1 LIRKKNSQ
9 SFVEKIK
16 IFVGNYYKQISILIS
31 LTIILSLFFQRGRS
45 LQYSYNIDDIA
56 REPIIAPY
64 NFPILKTKEKL
75 EEDLNNALKAEPF
88 IFNRKQEIVDK
99 QSSNLSSFF
108 LLANDIRLANKDL
121 LNSRNLVYDYR
132 YTDKFQEAKSIASS
146 DSASLSQK
154 VIEFYKLYSFA
165 KDKEDWNKFLMPISQ
180 GGPQYPLKEFQKDIL
195 QICRNRWAIGILD
208 INESIIVSNQLAV
221 DNGDIPTLYSLNE
234 LDDLNEAWTEARK
247 EITSIYNDENDIRR
261 ELGYDLIIEF
271 MIPNLIYDKETTE
284 RRQNASLDR
293 VPRSKG
299 IVLKDEMIVN
309 ANQRINEE
317 DFQKLESLSV
327 EISKENRTL
336 GLKNTFITYMGR
348 LFIIGILISYF
359 FTFLSIFRPHIFKK
373 WQMILVIA
381 LIYVFIIIIAN
392 LFVYQ
397 LDFSEFLIPVTV
409 AAMLLTIL
417 FDARIGFMGT
427 TSIVL
432 LVGIM
437 IGNDLEFIVT
447 GLFMSSIAIYTVRRI
462 RTRSKFITAIFSL
475 IGASIIVVL
484 SHGLFIGHNFSTM
497 GVDLAYLIVNSIFC
511 PIITYGLII
520 ILEVSFGITTDL
532 SLIELLDFNHPLL
545 KRLQQEANGTFNH
558 SVVVGNL
565 AEACADAI
573 NARSLLCRVG
583 AYYHDLGKMER
594 PEYYIENQFMG
605 ENKHDTLTPAMSAK
619 IIRKHVN
626 DGLNL
631 ANDYGL
637 PKIVSDFIPMH
648 HGTSRVEYFYR
659 MALEAVKDTD
669 EKVDDS
675 AFRYPG
681 PKPNTKETGILM
693 ICEAVE
699 AAVRSIKNP
708 DILKIDTM
716 VDTVIKGR
724 LADGQLDE
732 CPLTL
737 DDLRKIKG
745 TVDGNTGM
753 IPVLR
758 GIYHIRIEYPED
770 NTSPNNT

>member
-1 LIRKKNSQ
+1 MRKNRK
-9 SFVEKIK
+9 SFLSKIK
-16 IFVGNYYKQISILIS
+16 IFINKYFKQLSILIS
-31 LTIILSLFFQRGRS
+31 LTIILSLFFQRGRA

-64 NFPILKTKEKL
+64 NFPILKSKSTL

-88 IFNRKQEIVDK
+88 IFSRKQEIVDN
-99 QSSNLSSFF
+99 QTSNLSSFF
-108 LLANDIRLANKDL
+108 QLTNEIRLANKDL
-121 LNSRNLVYDYR
+121 FNSRNLVYDYR

-165 KDKEDWNKFLMPISQ
+165 QDKEDWNIFLMPIPQ
-180 GGPQYPLKEFQKDIL
+180 GGPQFSLKEFQEDIL

-208 INESIIVSNQLAV
+208 IKESIIISDQLAI
-221 DNGDIPTLYSLNE
+221 DNGDIPTLYNLSELN
-234 LDDLNEAWTEARK
+234 DLNEAWTEAKK
-247 EITSIYNDENDIRR
+247 EITSIYGDENDIRR

-271 MIPNLIYDKETTE
+271 MIPNLVYDKETTE

-309 ANQRINEE
+309 ANQRITEE
-317 DFQKLESLSV
+317 DLQKLQSLAV

-336 GLKNTFITYMGR
+336 GIKDSIITYIGR
-348 LFIIGILISYF
+348 LLIIGILISYF
-359 FTFLSIFRPHIFKK
+359 FTFLLIYRSHIFEK
-373 WQMILVIA
+373 WQLLLVIA
-381 LIYVFIIIIAN
+381 FIYVFIIVIAN
-392 LFVYQ
+392 IFVYQ

-447 GLFMSSIAIYTVRRI
+447 GLFMSSIAMYTVRRI

-475 IGASIIVVL
+475 MGASIIAVL
-484 SHGLFIGHNFSTM
+484 SHGLFMGHSVSTM
-497 GVDLAYLIVNSIFC
+497 GVDLTYLLVNSIFA

-605 ENKHDTLTPAMSAK
+605 DNKHDSLTPAMSAK
-619 IIRKHVN
+619 IIRKHVI
-626 DGLNL
+626 DGLKL
-631 ANDYGL
+631 AKDYGL
-637 PKIVSDFIPMH
+637 PKLVSDFIPMH

-659 MALEAVKDTD
+659 MALEAAKDTN

-675 AFRYPG
+675 AYRYPG

-699 AAVRSIKNP
+699 AAVRSIKEP

-716 VDTVIKGR
+716 VDKVIKGR
-724 LADGQLDE
+724 LNDGQLDE

-745 TVDGNTGM
+745 TVDGNSGM
-753 IPVLR
+753 LPVLR

-770 NTSPNNT
+770 DNPSDSR

>member
-1 LIRKKNSQ
+1 MRKNKK
-9 SFVEKIK
+9 SFLSKIK
-16 IFVGNYYKQISILIS
+16 IFINKYFKQLSILIS

-64 NFPILKTKEKL
+64 NFPILKSKSTL

-88 IFNRKQEIVDK
+88 IFSRKQEIVDN
-99 QSSNLSSFF
+99 QTSNLSSFF
-108 LLANDIRLANKDL
+108 QLTNEIRLANKDL
-121 LNSRNLVYDYR
+121 FNSRNLVYDYR

-146 DSASLSQK
+146 DSAALSQK

-165 KDKEDWNKFLMPISQ
+165 QDKEDWNIFLMPIPQ
-180 GGPQYPLKEFQKDIL
+180 GGPQFSLKEFQEDIL

-208 INESIIVSNQLAV
+208 IKESIIISDQLAI
-221 DNGDIPTLYSLNE
+221 DNGDIPTLYNLSELN
-234 LDDLNEAWTEARK
+234 DLNEAWTEAKK
-247 EITSIYNDENDIRR
+247 EITSIYGDENDIRR

-271 MIPNLIYDKETTE
+271 MIPNLVYDKETTE

-309 ANQRINEE
+309 ANQRITEE
-317 DFQKLESLSV
+317 DLQKLQSLAV

-336 GLKNTFITYMGR
+336 GIKDSIITYIGR
-348 LFIIGILISYF
+348 LLIIGILISYF
-359 FTFLSIFRPHIFKK
+359 FTFLLIYRSHIFEK
-373 WQMILVIA
+373 WQLLLVIA
-381 LIYVFIIIIAN
+381 FIYVFIIIIAN
-392 LFVYQ
+392 IFVYQ

-447 GLFMSSIAIYTVRRI
+447 GLFMSSIAMYTVRRI

-475 IGASIIVVL
+475 MGASIIAVL
-484 SHGLFIGHNFSTM
+484 SHGLFMGHSVSTM
-497 GVDLAYLIVNSIFC
+497 GVDLTYLLVSSIFA

-605 ENKHDTLTPAMSAK
+605 DNKHDSLTPAMSAK
-619 IIRKHVN
+619 IIRKHVI
-626 DGLNL
+626 DGLKL
-631 ANDYGL
+631 AKDYGL
-637 PKIVSDFIPMH
+637 PKLVSDFIPMH

-659 MALEAVKDTD
+659 MALEAAKDTN

-675 AFRYPG
+675 AYRYPG

-699 AAVRSIKNP
+699 AAVRSIKEP

-716 VDTVIKGR
+716 VDKVIKGR
-724 LADGQLDE
+724 LNDGQLDE

-745 TVDGNTGM
+745 TVDGNSGM
-753 IPVLR
+753 LPVLR

-770 NTSPNNT
+770 DNPSDSR

>member
-1 LIRKKNSQ
+1 MNNKKNRK
-9 SFVEKIK
+9 SFIDKTR
-16 IFVGNYYKQISILIS
+16 IFIDKYFKQITILIS

-64 NFPILKTKEKL
+64 NFPILKSKKTL

-88 IFNRKQEIVDK
+88 IFNRKQEVVEN
-99 QSSNLSSFF
+99 QSSNISSFF
-108 LLANDIRLANKDL
+108 VLANDIRLANKDL
-121 LNSRNLVYDYR
+121 FNSKNLVYDYR

-146 DSASLSQK
+146 DSAALSQK

-165 KDKEDWNKFLMPISQ
+165 KDKDDWNKFLMPVSQ
-180 GGPQYPLKEFQKDIL
+180 GGPQYSLKQFKEDIL

-221 DNGDIPTLYSLNE
+221 DNGEIPTLYNLSELN
-234 LDDLNEAWTEARK
+234 DLNEAWTEARK
-247 EITSIYNDENDIRR
+247 EITSIYSDESDVRR
-261 ELGYDLIIEF
+261 ELGYDLIVEF
-271 MIPNLIYDKETTE
+271 MIPNLIYDRVTTE

-309 ANQRINEE
+309 ANQRITEE
-317 DFQKLESLSV
+317 DLQKLQSLAV

-336 GLKNTFITYMGR
+336 GLKDSIITYLGR
-348 LFIIGILISYF
+348 LLIIGILISYF
-359 FTFLSIFRPHIFKK
+359 FTFLLIYRSHIFDK
-373 WQMILVIA
+373 WQLLLVIA
-381 LIYVFIIIIAN
+381 LIYVFIIVIAN

-417 FDARIGFMGT
+417 FDARIGFMGV
-427 TSIVL
+427 TSIIL
-432 LVGIM
+432 L
-437 IGNDLEFIVT
+437 
-447 GLFMSSIAIYTVRRI
+447 A
-462 RTRSKFITAIFSL
+462 ASL
-475 IGASIIVVL
+475 IAVL
-484 SHGLFIGHNFSTM
+484 SHGLFIGQSFSTM
-497 GVDLAYLIVNSIFC
+497 GVDLMYLIVNSVFA
-511 PIITYGLII
+511 PIITYGFII
-520 ILEVSFGITTDL
+520 ILEVSFGITTNL

-605 ENKHDTLTPAMSAK
+605 DNKHDSLTPAMSAK
-619 IIRKHVN
+619 IIRKHVD
-626 DGLNL
+626 DGLKL
-631 ANDYGL
+631 AKDYGL

-659 MALEAVKDTD
+659 MALEAAKDSD

-675 AFRYPG
+675 AYRYPG

-708 DILKIDTM
+708 DILKIDSM
-716 VDTVIKGR
+716 VDKVIKGR
-724 LADGQLDE
+724 VGDGQLDE

-745 TVDGNTGM
+745 TVDGNSGM
-753 IPVLR
+753 LPVLR

-770 NTSPNNT
+770 ETTSDNT

>member
-1 LIRKKNSQ
+1 MRKNRK
-9 SFVEKIK
+9 SFLSKIK
-16 IFVGNYYKQISILIS
+16 IFINKYFKQLSILIS

-64 NFPILKTKEKL
+64 NFPILKSKSTL

-88 IFNRKQEIVDK
+88 IFSRKQEIVDN
-99 QSSNLSSFF
+99 QTSNLSSFF
-108 LLANDIRLANKDL
+108 QLTNEIRLANKDL
-121 LNSRNLVYDYR
+121 FNSRNLVYDYR

-165 KDKEDWNKFLMPISQ
+165 QDKEDWNIFLMPILQ
-180 GGPQYPLKEFQKDIL
+180 GGPQFSLKEFQEDIL

-208 INESIIVSNQLAV
+208 IKESIIISDQLAI
-221 DNGDIPTLYSLNE
+221 DNGDIPTLYNLSELN
-234 LDDLNEAWTEARK
+234 DLNEAWTEAKK
-247 EITSIYNDENDIRR
+247 EITSVYGAENDIRR

-271 MIPNLIYDKETTE
+271 MIPNLVYDKETTE

-309 ANQRINEE
+309 ANQRITEE
-317 DFQKLESLSV
+317 DLQKLQSLAV

-336 GLKNTFITYMGR
+336 GIKDSIITYIGR
-348 LFIIGILISYF
+348 LLIIGILISYF
-359 FTFLSIFRPHIFKK
+359 FTFLLIYRSHIFEK
-373 WQMILVIA
+373 WQLLLVIA
-381 LIYVFIIIIAN
+381 FIYVFIIVIAN
-392 LFVYQ
+392 IFVYQ

-447 GLFMSSIAIYTVRRI
+447 GLFMSSIAMYTVRRI

-475 IGASIIVVL
+475 MGASIIAVL
-484 SHGLFIGHNFSTM
+484 SHGLFMGHNVSTM
-497 GVDLAYLIVNSIFC
+497 GVDLSYLLVSSIFA

-605 ENKHDTLTPAMSAK
+605 DNKHDSLTPAMSAK
-619 IIRKHVN
+619 IIRKHVI
-626 DGLNL
+626 DGLKL
-631 ANDYGL
+631 AKDYGL
-637 PKIVSDFIPMH
+637 PRLVSDFIPMH

-659 MALEAVKDTD
+659 MALEAAKDTN

-675 AFRYPG
+675 AYRYPG

-699 AAVRSIKNP
+699 AAVRSIKEP

-716 VDTVIKGR
+716 VDKVIKGR
-724 LADGQLDE
+724 LNDGQLDE

-745 TVDGNTGM
+745 TVDGNSGM
-753 IPVLR
+753 LPVLR

-770 NTSPNNT
+770 DNPSDSR

>member
-1 LIRKKNSQ
+1 MRKNKKPFLS
-9 SFVEKIK
+9 KIK
-16 IFVGNYYKQISILIS
+16 IFINKYFKQLSILIS

-64 NFPILKTKEKL
+64 NFPILKSKSTL

-88 IFNRKQEIVDK
+88 IFSRKQEIVDN
-99 QSSNLSSFF
+99 QTSNLSSFF
-108 LLANDIRLANKDL
+108 QLTNEIRLANKDL
-121 LNSRNLVYDYR
+121 FNSRNLVYDYR

-146 DSASLSQK
+146 DSAALSQK

-165 KDKEDWNKFLMPISQ
+165 QDKEDWNIFLMPIPQ
-180 GGPQYPLKEFQKDIL
+180 GGPQFSLKEFQEDIL

-208 INESIIVSNQLAV
+208 IKESIIISDQLAI
-221 DNGDIPTLYSLNE
+221 DNGDIPTLYNLSELN
-234 LDDLNEAWTEARK
+234 DLNEAWTEAKK
-247 EITSIYNDENDIRR
+247 EITSIYGAENDIRR

-271 MIPNLIYDKETTE
+271 MIPNLVYDKETTE

-309 ANQRINEE
+309 ANQRITEE
-317 DFQKLESLSV
+317 DLQKLQSLAV

-336 GLKNTFITYMGR
+336 GIKDSIITYIGR
-348 LFIIGILISYF
+348 LLIIGILISYF
-359 FTFLSIFRPHIFKK
+359 FTFLLIYRSHIFEK
-373 WQMILVIA
+373 WQLLLVIA
-381 LIYVFIIIIAN
+381 FIYVFIIVIAN
-392 LFVYQ
+392 IFVYQ

-447 GLFMSSIAIYTVRRI
+447 GLFMSSIAMYTVRRI

-475 IGASIIVVL
+475 MGASIIAVL
-484 SHGLFIGHNFSTM
+484 SHGLFMGHSVSTM
-497 GVDLAYLIVNSIFC
+497 GVDLTYLLVNSIFA

-605 ENKHDTLTPAMSAK
+605 DNKHDSLTPAMSAK
-619 IIRKHVN
+619 IIRKHVI
-626 DGLNL
+626 DGLKL
-631 ANDYGL
+631 AKDYGL
-637 PKIVSDFIPMH
+637 PKLVSDFIPMH

-659 MALEAVKDTD
+659 MALEAAKDTN

-675 AFRYPG
+675 AYRYPG

-699 AAVRSIKNP
+699 AAVRSIKEP

-716 VDTVIKGR
+716 VDKVIKGR
-724 LADGQLDE
+724 LNDGQLDE

-745 TVDGNTGM
+745 TVDGNSGM
-753 IPVLR
+753 LPVLR

-770 NTSPNNT
+770 DNPSDSR

>member
-1 LIRKKNSQ
+1 MRKNRK
-9 SFVEKIK
+9 SFLSKIK
-16 IFVGNYYKQISILIS
+16 IFINKYFKQLSILIS

-64 NFPILKTKEKL
+64 NFPILKSKSTL

-88 IFNRKQEIVDK
+88 IFSRKQEIVDN
-99 QSSNLSSFF
+99 QTSNLSSFF
-108 LLANDIRLANKDL
+108 QLTNEIRLANKDL
-121 LNSRNLVYDYR
+121 FNSRNLVYDYR

-146 DSASLSQK
+146 DSAALSQK

-165 KDKEDWNKFLMPISQ
+165 QDKEDWNIFLMPIPQ
-180 GGPQYPLKEFQKDIL
+180 GGPQFSLKEFQEDIL

-208 INESIIVSNQLAV
+208 IKESIIISDQLAI
-221 DNGDIPTLYSLNE
+221 DNGDIPTLYNLSELN
-234 LDDLNEAWTEARK
+234 DLNEAWTEAKK
-247 EITSIYNDENDIRR
+247 EITSIYGAENDIRR

-271 MIPNLIYDKETTE
+271 MIPNLVYDKETTE

-309 ANQRINEE
+309 ANQRITEE
-317 DFQKLESLSV
+317 DLQKLQSLAV

-336 GLKNTFITYMGR
+336 GIKDSIITYIGR
-348 LFIIGILISYF
+348 LLIIGILISYF
-359 FTFLSIFRPHIFKK
+359 FTFLLIYRSHIFEK
-373 WQMILVIA
+373 WQLLLVIA
-381 LIYVFIIIIAN
+381 FIYVFIIVIAN
-392 LFVYQ
+392 IFVYQ

-447 GLFMSSIAIYTVRRI
+447 GLFMSSIAMYTVRRI

-475 IGASIIVVL
+475 MGASIIAVL
-484 SHGLFIGHNFSTM
+484 SHGLFMGHSVSTM
-497 GVDLAYLIVNSIFC
+497 GVDLTYLLVNSIFA

-605 ENKHDTLTPAMSAK
+605 DNKHDSLTPAMSAK
-619 IIRKHVN
+619 IIRKHVI
-626 DGLNL
+626 DGLKL
-631 ANDYGL
+631 AKDYGL
-637 PKIVSDFIPMH
+637 PRLVSDFIPMH

-659 MALEAVKDTD
+659 MALEAAKDTN

-675 AFRYPG
+675 AYRYPG

-699 AAVRSIKNP
+699 AAVRSIKEP

-716 VDTVIKGR
+716 VDKVIKGR
-724 LADGQLDE
+724 LNDGQLDE

-745 TVDGNTGM
+745 TVDGNSGM
-753 IPVLR
+753 LPVLR

-770 NTSPNNT
+770 DNPSDSR

>member
-1 LIRKKNSQ
+1 MRKNRK
-9 SFVEKIK
+9 SFLSKIK
-16 IFVGNYYKQISILIS
+16 IFINKYFKQLSILIS

-64 NFPILKTKEKL
+64 NFPILKSKSTL

-88 IFNRKQEIVDK
+88 IFSRKQEIVDN
-99 QSSNLSSFF
+99 QTSNLSSFF
-108 LLANDIRLANKDL
+108 QLTNEIRLANKDL
-121 LNSRNLVYDYR
+121 FNSRNLVYDYR

-146 DSASLSQK
+146 DSAALSQK

-165 KDKEDWNKFLMPISQ
+165 QDKEDWNIFLMPIPQ
-180 GGPQYPLKEFQKDIL
+180 GGPQFSLKEFQEDIL

-208 INESIIVSNQLAV
+208 IKESIIISDQLAI
-221 DNGDIPTLYSLNE
+221 DNGDIPTLYNLSELN
-234 LDDLNEAWTEARK
+234 DLNEAWTEAKK
-247 EITSIYNDENDIRR
+247 EITSIYGDENDIRR

-271 MIPNLIYDKETTE
+271 MIPNLVYDKETTE

-309 ANQRINEE
+309 ANQRITEE
-317 DFQKLESLSV
+317 DLQKLQSLAV

-336 GLKNTFITYMGR
+336 GIKDSIITYIGR
-348 LFIIGILISYF
+348 LLIIGILISYF
-359 FTFLSIFRPHIFKK
+359 FTFLLIYRSHIFEK
-373 WQMILVIA
+373 WQLLLVIA
-381 LIYVFIIIIAN
+381 FIYVFIIVIAN
-392 LFVYQ
+392 IFVYQ

-447 GLFMSSIAIYTVRRI
+447 GLFMSSIAMYTVRRI

-475 IGASIIVVL
+475 MGASIIAVL
-484 SHGLFIGHNFSTM
+484 SHGLFMGHSVSTM
-497 GVDLAYLIVNSIFC
+497 GVDLTYLLVNSIFA

-605 ENKHDTLTPAMSAK
+605 DNKHDSLTPAMSAK
-619 IIRKHVN
+619 IIRKHVI
-626 DGLNL
+626 DGLKL
-631 ANDYGL
+631 AKDYGL
-637 PKIVSDFIPMH
+637 PRLVSDFIPMH

-659 MALEAVKDTD
+659 MALEAAKDTN

-675 AFRYPG
+675 AYRYPG

-699 AAVRSIKNP
+699 AAVRSIKEP

-716 VDTVIKGR
+716 VDKVIKGR
-724 LADGQLDE
+724 LNDGQLDE

-745 TVDGNTGM
+745 TVDGNSGM
-753 IPVLR
+753 LTVLR
-758 GIYHIRIEYPED
+758 GI
-770 NTSPNNT
+770 

>member
-1 LIRKKNSQ
+1 MRKNRK
-9 SFVEKIK
+9 SFLSKIK
-16 IFVGNYYKQISILIS
+16 IFINKYFKQLSILIS

-64 NFPILKTKEKL
+64 NFPILKSKSTL

-88 IFNRKQEIVDK
+88 IFSRKQEIVDN
-99 QSSNLSSFF
+99 QTSNLSSFF
-108 LLANDIRLANKDL
+108 QLTNEIRLANKDL
-121 LNSRNLVYDYR
+121 FNSRNLVYDYR

-146 DSASLSQK
+146 DSAALSQK

-165 KDKEDWNKFLMPISQ
+165 QDKEDWNIFLMPIPQ
-180 GGPQYPLKEFQKDIL
+180 GGPQFSLKEFQEDIL

-208 INESIIVSNQLAV
+208 IKESIIISDQLAI
-221 DNGDIPTLYSLNE
+221 DNGDIPTLYNLSELN
-234 LDDLNEAWTEARK
+234 DLNEAWTEAKK
-247 EITSIYNDENDIRR
+247 EITSIYGDENDIRR

-271 MIPNLIYDKETTE
+271 MIPNLVYDKETTE

-309 ANQRINEE
+309 ANQRITEE
-317 DFQKLESLSV
+317 DLQKLQSLAV

-336 GLKNTFITYMGR
+336 GIKDSIITYIGR
-348 LFIIGILISYF
+348 LLIIGILISYF
-359 FTFLSIFRPHIFKK
+359 FTFLLIYRSHIFEK
-373 WQMILVIA
+373 WQLLLVIA
-381 LIYVFIIIIAN
+381 FIYVFIIVIAN
-392 LFVYQ
+392 IFVYQ

-447 GLFMSSIAIYTVRRI
+447 GLFMSSIAMYTVRRI

-475 IGASIIVVL
+475 MGASIIAVL
-484 SHGLFIGHNFSTM
+484 SHGLFMGHSVSTM
-497 GVDLAYLIVNSIFC
+497 GVDLTYLLVSSIFA

-605 ENKHDTLTPAMSAK
+605 DNKHDSLTPAMSAK
-619 IIRKHVN
+619 IIRKHVI
-626 DGLNL
+626 DGLKL
-631 ANDYGL
+631 AKDYGL
-637 PKIVSDFIPMH
+637 PKLVSDFIPMH

-659 MALEAVKDTD
+659 MALEAAKDTN

-675 AFRYPG
+675 AYRYPG

-699 AAVRSIKNP
+699 AAVRSIKEP

-716 VDTVIKGR
+716 VDKVIKGR
-724 LADGQLDE
+724 LNDGQLDE

-745 TVDGNTGM
+745 TVDGNSGM
-753 IPVLR
+753 LPVLR

-770 NTSPNNT
+770 DNPSDSR

>member
-1 LIRKKNSQ
+1 MRKNRK
-9 SFVEKIK
+9 SFLSKIK
-16 IFVGNYYKQISILIS
+16 IFINKYFKQLSILIS

-64 NFPILKTKEKL
+64 NFPILKSKSTL

-88 IFNRKQEIVDK
+88 IFSRKQEIVDN
-99 QSSNLSSFF
+99 QTSNLSSFF
-108 LLANDIRLANKDL
+108 QLTNEIRLANKDL
-121 LNSRNLVYDYR
+121 FNSRNLVYDYR

-146 DSASLSQK
+146 DSAALSQK

-165 KDKEDWNKFLMPISQ
+165 QDKEDWNIFLMPIPQ
-180 GGPQYPLKEFQKDIL
+180 GGPQFSLKEFQEDIL

-208 INESIIVSNQLAV
+208 IKESIIISDQLAI
-221 DNGDIPTLYSLNE
+221 DNGDIPTLYNLSELN
-234 LDDLNEAWTEARK
+234 DLNEAWTEAKK
-247 EITSIYNDENDIRR
+247 EITSIYGAENDIRR

-271 MIPNLIYDKETTE
+271 MIPNLVYDKETTE

-309 ANQRINEE
+309 ANQRITEE
-317 DFQKLESLSV
+317 DLQKLQSLAV

-336 GLKNTFITYMGR
+336 GIKDSIITYIGR
-348 LFIIGILISYF
+348 LLIIGILISYF
-359 FTFLSIFRPHIFKK
+359 FTFLLIYRSHIFEK
-373 WQMILVIA
+373 WQLLLVIA
-381 LIYVFIIIIAN
+381 FIYVFIIIIAN
-392 LFVYQ
+392 IFVYQ

-447 GLFMSSIAIYTVRRI
+447 GLFMSSIAMYTVRRI

-475 IGASIIVVL
+475 MGASIIAVL
-484 SHGLFIGHNFSTM
+484 SHGLFMGHNVSTM
-497 GVDLAYLIVNSIFC
+497 GVDLTYLLVNSIFA

-605 ENKHDTLTPAMSAK
+605 DNKHDSLTPAMSAK
-619 IIRKHVN
+619 IISKHV
-626 DGLNL
+626 
-631 ANDYGL
+631 
-637 PKIVSDFIPMH
+637 
-648 HGTSRVEYFYR
+648 
-659 MALEAVKDTD
+659 
-669 EKVDDS
+669 
-675 AFRYPG
+675 
-681 PKPNTKETGILM
+681 
-693 ICEAVE
+693 
-699 AAVRSIKNP
+699 
-708 DILKIDTM
+708 ID
-716 VDTVIKGR
+716 
-724 LADGQLDE
+724 
-732 CPLTL
+732 
-737 DDLRKIKG
+737 
-745 TVDGNTGM
+745 
-753 IPVLR
+753 
-758 GIYHIRIEYPED
+758 
-770 NTSPNNT
+770 

>member
-1 LIRKKNSQ
+1 MRKNRK
-9 SFVEKIK
+9 SFLSKIK
-16 IFVGNYYKQISILIS
+16 IFINKYFKQLSILIS

-64 NFPILKTKEKL
+64 NFPILKSKSTL

-88 IFNRKQEIVDK
+88 IFSRKQEIVDN
-99 QSSNLSSFF
+99 QTSNLSSFF
-108 LLANDIRLANKDL
+108 QLTNEIRLANKDL
-121 LNSRNLVYDYR
+121 FNSRNLVYDYR

-146 DSASLSQK
+146 DSAALSQK

-165 KDKEDWNKFLMPISQ
+165 QDKEDWNIFLMPIPQ
-180 GGPQYPLKEFQKDIL
+180 GGPQFSLKEFQEDIL

-208 INESIIVSNQLAV
+208 IKESIIISDQLAI
-221 DNGDIPTLYSLNE
+221 DNGDIPTLYNLSELN
-234 LDDLNEAWTEARK
+234 DLNEAWTEAKK
-247 EITSIYNDENDIRR
+247 EITSIYGDENDIRR

-271 MIPNLIYDKETTE
+271 MIPNLVYDKETTE

-309 ANQRINEE
+309 ANQRITEE
-317 DFQKLESLSV
+317 DLQKLQSLAV

-336 GLKNTFITYMGR
+336 GIKDSIITYIGR
-348 LFIIGILISYF
+348 LLIIGILISYF
-359 FTFLSIFRPHIFKK
+359 FTFLLIYRSHIFEK
-373 WQMILVIA
+373 WQLLLVIA
-381 LIYVFIIIIAN
+381 FIYVFIIVIAN
-392 LFVYQ
+392 IFVYQ

-447 GLFMSSIAIYTVRRI
+447 GLFMSSIAMYTVRRI

-475 IGASIIVVL
+475 MGASIIAVL
-484 SHGLFIGHNFSTM
+484 SHGLFMGHSVSTM
-497 GVDLAYLIVNSIFC
+497 GVDLTYLLVNSIFA

-605 ENKHDTLTPAMSAK
+605 DNKHDSLTPAMSAK
-619 IIRKHVN
+619 IIRKHVI
-626 DGLNL
+626 DGLKL
-631 ANDYGL
+631 AKDYGL
-637 PKIVSDFIPMH
+637 PRLVSDFIPMH

-659 MALEAVKDTD
+659 MALEAAKDTN

-675 AFRYPG
+675 AYRYPG

-699 AAVRSIKNP
+699 AAVRSIKEP

-716 VDTVIKGR
+716 VDKVIKGR
-724 LADGQLDE
+724 LNDGQLDE

-745 TVDGNTGM
+745 TVDGNSGM
-753 IPVLR
+753 LPVLR

-770 NTSPNNT
+770 DNPSDST

>member
-1 LIRKKNSQ
+1 MRKNRK
-9 SFVEKIK
+9 SFLSKIK
-16 IFVGNYYKQISILIS
+16 IFINKYFKQLSILIS

-45 LQYSYNIDDIA
+45 LQYSYNLDDIA

-64 NFPILKTKEKL
+64 NFPILKSKSTL

-88 IFNRKQEIVDK
+88 IFSRKQEIVDN
-99 QSSNLSSFF
+99 QTSNLSSFF
-108 LLANDIRLANKDL
+108 QLTNEIRLANKDL
-121 LNSRNLVYDYR
+121 FNSRNLVYDYR

-146 DSASLSQK
+146 DSAALSQK

-165 KDKEDWNKFLMPISQ
+165 QDKEDWNIFLMPIPQ
-180 GGPQYPLKEFQKDIL
+180 GGPQFSLKEFQEDIL

-208 INESIIVSNQLAV
+208 IKESIIISDQLAI
-221 DNGDIPTLYSLNE
+221 DNGDIPTLYNLSELN
-234 LDDLNEAWTEARK
+234 DLNEAWTEAKK
-247 EITSIYNDENDIRR
+247 EITSIYGAENDIRR

-271 MIPNLIYDKETTE
+271 MIPNLVYDKETTE

-309 ANQRINEE
+309 ANQRITEE
-317 DFQKLESLSV
+317 DLQKLQSLAV

-336 GLKNTFITYMGR
+336 GIKDSIITYIGR
-348 LFIIGILISYF
+348 LLIIGILISYF
-359 FTFLSIFRPHIFKK
+359 FTFLLIYRSHIFEK
-373 WQMILVIA
+373 WQLLLVIA
-381 LIYVFIIIIAN
+381 FIYVFIIVIAN
-392 LFVYQ
+392 IFVYQ

-447 GLFMSSIAIYTVRRI
+447 GLFMSSIAMYTVRRI

-475 IGASIIVVL
+475 MGASIIAVL
-484 SHGLFIGHNFSTM
+484 SHGLFMGHNVSTM
-497 GVDLAYLIVNSIFC
+497 GVDLTYLLVNSIFA

-605 ENKHDTLTPAMSAK
+605 DNKHDSLTPAMSAK
-619 IIRKHVN
+619 IIRKHVI
-626 DGLNL
+626 DGLKL
-631 ANDYGL
+631 AKDYGL
-637 PKIVSDFIPMH
+637 PRLVSDFIPMH

-659 MALEAVKDTD
+659 MALEAAKDTN

-675 AFRYPG
+675 AYRYPG

-699 AAVRSIKNP
+699 AAVRSIKEP

-716 VDTVIKGR
+716 VDKVIKGR
-724 LADGQLDE
+724 LNDGQLDE

-745 TVDGNTGM
+745 TVDGNSGM
-753 IPVLR
+753 LPVLR

-770 NTSPNNT
+770 DNPSDST

>member
-1 LIRKKNSQ
+1 MRKNRK
-9 SFVEKIK
+9 SFLSKIK
-16 IFVGNYYKQISILIS
+16 IFINKYFKQLSILIS

-64 NFPILKTKEKL
+64 NFPILKSKSTL

-88 IFNRKQEIVDK
+88 IFSRQQEIVDN
-99 QSSNLSSFF
+99 QTSNLSSFF
-108 LLANDIRLANKDL
+108 QLTNEIRLANKDL
-121 LNSRNLVYDYR
+121 FNSRNLVYDYR

-146 DSASLSQK
+146 DSAALSQK

-165 KDKEDWNKFLMPISQ
+165 QDKEDWNIFLMPIPQ
-180 GGPQYPLKEFQKDIL
+180 GGPQFSLKEFQEDIL

-208 INESIIVSNQLAV
+208 IKESIIISDQLAI
-221 DNGDIPTLYSLNE
+221 DNGDIPTLYNLSELN
-234 LDDLNEAWTEARK
+234 DLNEAWTEAKK
-247 EITSIYNDENDIRR
+247 EITSIYGAENDIRR

-271 MIPNLIYDKETTE
+271 MIPNLVYDKETTE

-309 ANQRINEE
+309 ANQRITEE
-317 DFQKLESLSV
+317 DLQKLQSLAV

-336 GLKNTFITYMGR
+336 GIKDSIITYIGR
-348 LFIIGILISYF
+348 LLIIGILISYF
-359 FTFLSIFRPHIFKK
+359 FTFLLIYRSHIFEK
-373 WQMILVIA
+373 WQLLLVIA
-381 LIYVFIIIIAN
+381 FIYVFIIVIAN
-392 LFVYQ
+392 IFVYQ

-447 GLFMSSIAIYTVRRI
+447 GLFMSSIAMYTVRRI

-475 IGASIIVVL
+475 MGASIIAVL
-484 SHGLFIGHNFSTM
+484 SHGLFMGHSVSTM
-497 GVDLAYLIVNSIFC
+497 GVDLTYLLVNSIFA

-605 ENKHDTLTPAMSAK
+605 DNKHDSLTPAMSAK
-619 IIRKHVN
+619 IIRKHVI
-626 DGLNL
+626 DGLKL
-631 ANDYGL
+631 AKDYGL
-637 PKIVSDFIPMH
+637 PKLVSDFIPMH

-659 MALEAVKDTD
+659 MALEAAKDTN

-675 AFRYPG
+675 AYRYPG

-699 AAVRSIKNP
+699 AAVRSIKEP

-716 VDTVIKGR
+716 VDKVIKGR
-724 LADGQLDE
+724 LNDGQLDE

-745 TVDGNTGM
+745 TVDGNSGM
-753 IPVLR
+753 LPVLR

-770 NTSPNNT
+770 DNPSDST

>member
-1 LIRKKNSQ
+1 MIKNRK
-9 SFVEKIK
+9 SFLSKIK
-16 IFVGNYYKQISILIS
+16 IFINKYFKQLSILIS

-64 NFPILKTKEKL
+64 NFPILKSKSTL

-88 IFNRKQEIVDK
+88 IFSRKQEIVDN
-99 QSSNLSSFF
+99 QTSNLSSFF
-108 LLANDIRLANKDL
+108 QLTNEIRLANKDL
-121 LNSRNLVYDYR
+121 FNSRNLVYDYR

-146 DSASLSQK
+146 DSAALSQK

-165 KDKEDWNKFLMPISQ
+165 QDKEDWNIFLMPIPQ
-180 GGPQYPLKEFQKDIL
+180 GGPQFSLKEFQEDIL

-208 INESIIVSNQLAV
+208 IKESIIISDQLAI
-221 DNGDIPTLYSLNE
+221 DNGDIPTLYNLSELN
-234 LDDLNEAWTEARK
+234 DLNEAWTEAKK
-247 EITSIYNDENDIRR
+247 EITSIYGAENDIRR

-271 MIPNLIYDKETTE
+271 MIPNLVYDKETTE

-309 ANQRINEE
+309 ANQRITEE
-317 DFQKLESLSV
+317 DLQKLQSLAV

-336 GLKNTFITYMGR
+336 GIKDSIITYIGR
-348 LFIIGILISYF
+348 LLIIGILISYF
-359 FTFLSIFRPHIFKK
+359 FTFLLIYRSHIFEK
-373 WQMILVIA
+373 WQLLLVIA
-381 LIYVFIIIIAN
+381 FIYVFIIVIAN
-392 LFVYQ
+392 IFVYQ

-447 GLFMSSIAIYTVRRI
+447 GLFMSSIAMYTVRRI

-475 IGASIIVVL
+475 MGASIIAVL
-484 SHGLFIGHNFSTM
+484 SHGLFMGHNVSTM
-497 GVDLAYLIVNSIFC
+497 GVDLTYLLVNSIFA

-605 ENKHDTLTPAMSAK
+605 DNKHDSLTPAMSAK
-619 IIRKHVN
+619 IIRKHVI
-626 DGLNL
+626 DGLKL
-631 ANDYGL
+631 AKDYGL
-637 PKIVSDFIPMH
+637 PKLVSDFIPMH

-659 MALEAVKDTD
+659 MALEAAKDTN

-675 AFRYPG
+675 AYRYPG

-699 AAVRSIKNP
+699 AAVRSIKEP

-716 VDTVIKGR
+716 VDKVIKGR
-724 LADGQLDE
+724 LNDGQLDE

-745 TVDGNTGM
+745 TVDGNSGM
-753 IPVLR
+753 LPVLR

-770 NTSPNNT
+770 DNPSDSR

>member
-1 LIRKKNSQ
+1 MRKNRK
-9 SFVEKIK
+9 SFLSKIK
-16 IFVGNYYKQISILIS
+16 IFINKYFKQLSILIS

-64 NFPILKTKEKL
+64 NFPILKSKSTL

-88 IFNRKQEIVDK
+88 IFSRKQEIVDN
-99 QSSNLSSFF
+99 QTSNLSSFF
-108 LLANDIRLANKDL
+108 QLTNEIRLANKDL
-121 LNSRNLVYDYR
+121 FNSRNLVYDYR

-146 DSASLSQK
+146 DSAALSQK

-165 KDKEDWNKFLMPISQ
+165 QDKEDWNIFLMPIPQ
-180 GGPQYPLKEFQKDIL
+180 GGPQFSLKEFQEDIL

-208 INESIIVSNQLAV
+208 IKESIIISDQLAI
-221 DNGDIPTLYSLNE
+221 DNGDIPTLYNLSELN
-234 LDDLNEAWTEARK
+234 DLNEAWTEAKK
-247 EITSIYNDENDIRR
+247 EITSIYGDENDIRR

-271 MIPNLIYDKETTE
+271 MIPNLVYDKETTE

-309 ANQRINEE
+309 ANQRITEE
-317 DFQKLESLSV
+317 DLQKLQSLAV

-336 GLKNTFITYMGR
+336 GIKDSIITYIGR
-348 LFIIGILISYF
+348 LLIIGILISYF
-359 FTFLSIFRPHIFKK
+359 FTFLLIYRSHIFEK
-373 WQMILVIA
+373 WQLLLVIA
-381 LIYVFIIIIAN
+381 FIYVFIIVIAN
-392 LFVYQ
+392 IFVYQ

-447 GLFMSSIAIYTVRRI
+447 GLFMSSIAMYTVRRI

-475 IGASIIVVL
+475 MGASIIAVL
-484 SHGLFIGHNFSTM
+484 SHGLFMGHNVSTM
-497 GVDLAYLIVNSIFC
+497 GVDLTYLLVNSIFA

-605 ENKHDTLTPAMSAK
+605 DNKHDSLTPAMSAK
-619 IIRKHVN
+619 IIRKHVI
-626 DGLNL
+626 DGLKL
-631 ANDYGL
+631 AKDYGL
-637 PKIVSDFIPMH
+637 PKLVSDFIPMH

-659 MALEAVKDTD
+659 MALEAAKDTN

-675 AFRYPG
+675 AYRYPG

-699 AAVRSIKNP
+699 AAVRSIKEP

-716 VDTVIKGR
+716 VDKVIKGR
-724 LADGQLDE
+724 LNDGQLDE

-745 TVDGNTGM
+745 TVDGNSGM
-753 IPVLR
+753 LPVLR

-770 NTSPNNT
+770 DNPSDSR

>member
-1 LIRKKNSQ
+1 MRKNRKPFLS
-9 SFVEKIK
+9 KIK
-16 IFVGNYYKQISILIS
+16 IFINKYFKQLSILIS

-64 NFPILKTKEKL
+64 NFPILKSKSTL

-88 IFNRKQEIVDK
+88 IFSRKQEIVDN
-99 QSSNLSSFF
+99 QTSNLSSFF
-108 LLANDIRLANKDL
+108 QLTNEIRLANKDL
-121 LNSRNLVYDYR
+121 FNSRNLVYDYR

-146 DSASLSQK
+146 DSAALSQK

-165 KDKEDWNKFLMPISQ
+165 QDKEDWNIFLMPIPQ
-180 GGPQYPLKEFQKDIL
+180 GGPQFSLKEFQEDIL

-208 INESIIVSNQLAV
+208 IKESIIISDQLAI
-221 DNGDIPTLYSLNE
+221 DNGDIPTLYNLSELN
-234 LDDLNEAWTEARK
+234 DLNEAWTEAKK
-247 EITSIYNDENDIRR
+247 EITSIYGDENDIRR

-271 MIPNLIYDKETTE
+271 MIPNLVYDKETTE

-309 ANQRINEE
+309 ANQRITEE
-317 DFQKLESLSV
+317 DLQKLQSLAV

-336 GLKNTFITYMGR
+336 GIKDSIITYIGR
-348 LFIIGILISYF
+348 LLIIGILISYF
-359 FTFLSIFRPHIFKK
+359 FTFLLIYRSHIFEK
-373 WQMILVIA
+373 WQLLLVIA
-381 LIYVFIIIIAN
+381 FIYVFIIVIAN
-392 LFVYQ
+392 IFVYQ

-447 GLFMSSIAIYTVRRI
+447 GLFMSSIAMYTVRRI

-475 IGASIIVVL
+475 MGASIIAVL
-484 SHGLFIGHNFSTM
+484 SHGLFMGHSVSTM
-497 GVDLAYLIVNSIFC
+497 GVDLTYLLVNSIFA

-605 ENKHDTLTPAMSAK
+605 DNKHDSLTPAMSAK
-619 IIRKHVN
+619 IIRKHVI
-626 DGLNL
+626 DGLKL
-631 ANDYGL
+631 AKDYGL
-637 PKIVSDFIPMH
+637 PKLVSDFIPMH

-659 MALEAVKDTD
+659 MALEAAKDTN

-675 AFRYPG
+675 AYRYPG

-699 AAVRSIKNP
+699 AAVRSIKEP

-716 VDTVIKGR
+716 VDKVIKGR
-724 LADGQLDE
+724 LNDGQLDE

-745 TVDGNTGM
+745 TVDGNSGM
-753 IPVLR
+753 LPVLR

-770 NTSPNNT
+770 DNPSDST

>member
-1 LIRKKNSQ
+1 MNNKKNRK
-9 SFVEKIK
+9 SFIDKTR
-16 IFVGNYYKQISILIS
+16 IFIDKYFKQITILIS

-64 NFPILKTKEKL
+64 NFPILKSKKTL

-88 IFNRKQEIVDK
+88 IFSRKQEVVEN
-99 QSSNLSSFF
+99 QSSNISSFF
-108 LLANDIRLANKDL
+108 VLANDIRLANKNL
-121 LNSRNLVYDYR
+121 FNSRNLVYDYR

-146 DSASLSQK
+146 DSAALSQK

-165 KDKEDWNKFLMPISQ
+165 KDKDDWNKFLMPVSQ
-180 GGPQYPLKEFQKDIL
+180 GGPQYSLIQFKEDIL

-208 INESIIVSNQLAV
+208 INESIIISNQLAI
-221 DNGDIPTLYSLNE
+221 DNGEIPTLYNLSELN
-234 LDDLNEAWTEARK
+234 DLNEAWTEARK
-247 EITSIYNDENDIRR
+247 EITSIYSDESDVRR

-271 MIPNLIYDKETTE
+271 MIPNLIYDRVTTE

-309 ANQRINEE
+309 ANQRITEE
-317 DFQKLESLSV
+317 DLQKLQSLAV

-336 GLKNTFITYMGR
+336 GLKDSIITYLGR
-348 LFIIGILISYF
+348 LLIIGILISYF
-359 FTFLSIFRPHIFKK
+359 FTFLLIYRSHIFDK
-373 WQMILVIA
+373 WQLLLVIA
-381 LIYVFIIIIAN
+381 LIYVFIIVIAN

-427 TSIVL
+427 TSIIL

-437 IGNDLEFIVT
+437 IGNNLEFIVT
-447 GLFMSSIAIYTVRRI
+447 GLFISSIAIYTVRRI

-475 IGASIIVVL
+475 SAASLIAVL
-484 SHGLFIGHNFSTM
+484 SHGLFIGHSFSTM
-497 GVDLAYLIVNSIFC
+497 GVDLMYLIVNSVFA

-520 ILEVSFGITTDL
+520 ILEVSFGITTNL

-605 ENKHDTLTPAMSAK
+605 DNKHDSLTPAMSAK
-619 IIRKHVN
+619 IIRKHVV
-626 DGLNL
+626 DGLKL
-631 ANDYGL
+631 AKDYGL

-659 MALEAVKDTD
+659 MALEAAKDSD

-675 AFRYPG
+675 AYRYPG

-708 DILKIDTM
+708 DILKIDSM
-716 VDTVIKGR
+716 VDKVIKGR
-724 LADGQLDE
+724 VGDGQLDE

-745 TVDGNTGM
+745 TVDGNSGM
-753 IPVLR
+753 LPVLR

-770 NTSPNNT
+770 ETTSDNA

>member
-1 LIRKKNSQ
+1 MRKNRK
-9 SFVEKIK
+9 SFLSKIK
-16 IFVGNYYKQISILIS
+16 IFINKYFKQLSILIS

-64 NFPILKTKEKL
+64 NFPILKSKSTL

-88 IFNRKQEIVDK
+88 IFSRKQEIVDN
-99 QSSNLSSFF
+99 QTSNLSSFF
-108 LLANDIRLANKDL
+108 QLTNEIRLANKDL
-121 LNSRNLVYDYR
+121 FNSRNLVYDYR

-146 DSASLSQK
+146 DSAALSQK

-165 KDKEDWNKFLMPISQ
+165 QDKEDWNIFLMPIPQ
-180 GGPQYPLKEFQKDIL
+180 GGPQFSLKEFQEDIL

-208 INESIIVSNQLAV
+208 IKESIIISDQLAI
-221 DNGDIPTLYSLNE
+221 DNGDIPTLYNLSELN
-234 LDDLNEAWTEARK
+234 DLNEAWTEAKK
-247 EITSIYNDENDIRR
+247 EITSVYGAENDIRR

-271 MIPNLIYDKETTE
+271 MIPNLVYDKETTE

-309 ANQRINEE
+309 ANQRITEE
-317 DFQKLESLSV
+317 DLQKLQSLAV

-336 GLKNTFITYMGR
+336 GIKDSIITYIGR
-348 LFIIGILISYF
+348 LLIIGILISYF
-359 FTFLSIFRPHIFKK
+359 FTFLLIYRSHIFEK
-373 WQMILVIA
+373 WQLLLVIA
-381 LIYVFIIIIAN
+381 FIYVFIIVIAN
-392 LFVYQ
+392 IFVYQ

-447 GLFMSSIAIYTVRRI
+447 GLFMSSIAMYTVRRI

-475 IGASIIVVL
+475 MGASIIAVL
-484 SHGLFIGHNFSTM
+484 SHGLFMGHSVSTM
-497 GVDLAYLIVNSIFC
+497 GVDLTYLLVNSIFA

-605 ENKHDTLTPAMSAK
+605 DNKHDSLTPAMSAK
-619 IIRKHVN
+619 IIRKHVI
-626 DGLNL
+626 DGLKL
-631 ANDYGL
+631 AKDYGL
-637 PKIVSDFIPMH
+637 PKRVSDFIPMH

-659 MALEAVKDTD
+659 MALEAAKDTN

-675 AFRYPG
+675 AYRYPG

-699 AAVRSIKNP
+699 AAVRSIKEP

-716 VDTVIKGR
+716 VDKVIKGR
-724 LADGQLDE
+724 LNDGQLDE

-745 TVDGNTGM
+745 TVDGNSGM
-753 IPVLR
+753 LPVLR

-770 NTSPNNT
+770 DNPSDSR

>member
-1 LIRKKNSQ
+1 MRKNRK
-9 SFVEKIK
+9 SFLSKIK
-16 IFVGNYYKQISILIS
+16 IFINKYFKQLSILIS

-64 NFPILKTKEKL
+64 NFPILKSKSTL

-88 IFNRKQEIVDK
+88 IFSRKQEIVDN
-99 QSSNLSSFF
+99 QTSNLSSFF
-108 LLANDIRLANKDL
+108 QLTNEIRLANKDL
-121 LNSRNLVYDYR
+121 FNSRNLVYDYR

-146 DSASLSQK
+146 DSAALSQK

-165 KDKEDWNKFLMPISQ
+165 QDKEDWNIFLMPIPQ
-180 GGPQYPLKEFQKDIL
+180 GGPQFSLKEFQEDIL

-208 INESIIVSNQLAV
+208 IKESIIISDQLAI
-221 DNGDIPTLYSLNE
+221 DNGDIPTLYNLSELN
-234 LDDLNEAWTEARK
+234 DLNEAWTEAKK
-247 EITSIYNDENDIRR
+247 EITSIYGAENDIRR

-271 MIPNLIYDKETTE
+271 MIPNLVYDKETTE

-309 ANQRINEE
+309 ANQRITEE
-317 DFQKLESLSV
+317 DLQKLQSLAV

-336 GLKNTFITYMGR
+336 GIKDSIITYIGR
-348 LFIIGILISYF
+348 LLIIGILISYF
-359 FTFLSIFRPHIFKK
+359 FTFLLIYRSHIFEK
-373 WQMILVIA
+373 WQLLLVIA
-381 LIYVFIIIIAN
+381 FIYVFIIVIAN
-392 LFVYQ
+392 IFVYQ

-447 GLFMSSIAIYTVRRI
+447 GLFMSSIAMYTVRRI

-475 IGASIIVVL
+475 MGASIIAVL
-484 SHGLFIGHNFSTM
+484 SHGLFMGHNVSTM
-497 GVDLAYLIVNSIFC
+497 GVDLTYLLVNSIFA

-605 ENKHDTLTPAMSAK
+605 DNKHDSLTPAMSAK
-619 IIRKHVN
+619 IIRKHVI
-626 DGLNL
+626 DGLKL
-631 ANDYGL
+631 AKDYGL
-637 PKIVSDFIPMH
+637 PRLVSDFIPMH

-659 MALEAVKDTD
+659 MALEAAKDTN

-675 AFRYPG
+675 AYRYPG

-699 AAVRSIKNP
+699 AAVRSIKEP

-716 VDTVIKGR
+716 VDKVIKGR
-724 LADGQLDE
+724 LNDGQLDE

-745 TVDGNTGM
+745 TVDGNSGM
-753 IPVLR
+753 LPVLR

-770 NTSPNNT
+770 DNPSDSR

>member
-1 LIRKKNSQ
+1 MRKNRK
-9 SFVEKIK
+9 SFLSKIK
-16 IFVGNYYKQISILIS
+16 IFINKYFKQLSILIS

-45 LQYSYNIDDIA
+45 LQYSYNLDDIA

-64 NFPILKTKEKL
+64 NFPILKSKSTL

-88 IFNRKQEIVDK
+88 IFSRKQEIVDN
-99 QSSNLSSFF
+99 QTSNLSSFF
-108 LLANDIRLANKDL
+108 QLTNEIRLANKDL
-121 LNSRNLVYDYR
+121 FNSRNLVYDYR

-146 DSASLSQK
+146 DSAALSQK

-165 KDKEDWNKFLMPISQ
+165 QDKEDWNIFLMPIPQ
-180 GGPQYPLKEFQKDIL
+180 GGPQFSLKEFQEDIL

-208 INESIIVSNQLAV
+208 IKESIIISDQLAI
-221 DNGDIPTLYSLNE
+221 DNGDIPTLYNLSELN
-234 LDDLNEAWTEARK
+234 DLNEAWTEAKK
-247 EITSIYNDENDIRR
+247 EITSIYGDENDIRR

-271 MIPNLIYDKETTE
+271 MIPNLVYDKETTE

-309 ANQRINEE
+309 ANQRITEE
-317 DFQKLESLSV
+317 DLQKLQSLAV

-336 GLKNTFITYMGR
+336 GIKDSIITYIGR
-348 LFIIGILISYF
+348 LLIIGILISYF
-359 FTFLSIFRPHIFKK
+359 FTFLLIYRSHIFEK
-373 WQMILVIA
+373 WQLLLVIA
-381 LIYVFIIIIAN
+381 FIYVFIIVIAN
-392 LFVYQ
+392 IFVYQ

-447 GLFMSSIAIYTVRRI
+447 GLFMSSIAMYTVRRI

-475 IGASIIVVL
+475 MGASIIAVL
-484 SHGLFIGHNFSTM
+484 SHGLFMGHSVSTM
-497 GVDLAYLIVNSIFC
+497 GVDLTYLLVNSIFA

-605 ENKHDTLTPAMSAK
+605 DNKHDSLTPAMSAK
-619 IIRKHVN
+619 IIRKHVI
-626 DGLNL
+626 DGLKL
-631 ANDYGL
+631 AKDYGL
-637 PKIVSDFIPMH
+637 PKLVSDFIPMH

-659 MALEAVKDTD
+659 MALEAAKDTN

-675 AFRYPG
+675 AYRYPG

-699 AAVRSIKNP
+699 AAVRSIKEP

-716 VDTVIKGR
+716 VDKVIKGR
-724 LADGQLDE
+724 LNDGQLDE

-745 TVDGNTGM
+745 TVDGNSGM
-753 IPVLR
+753 LPVLR

-770 NTSPNNT
+770 DNPSDSR

>member
-1 LIRKKNSQ
+1 MRKNRK
-9 SFVEKIK
+9 SFLSKIK
-16 IFVGNYYKQISILIS
+16 IFINKYFKQLSILIS

-64 NFPILKTKEKL
+64 NFPILKSKSTL

-88 IFNRKQEIVDK
+88 IFSRKQEIVDN
-99 QSSNLSSFF
+99 QTSNLSSFF
-108 LLANDIRLANKDL
+108 QLTNEIRLANKDL
-121 LNSRNLVYDYR
+121 FNSRNLVYDYR

-165 KDKEDWNKFLMPISQ
+165 QDKEDWNIFLMPIPQ
-180 GGPQYPLKEFQKDIL
+180 GGPQFSLKEFQEDIL

-208 INESIIVSNQLAV
+208 IKESIIISDQLAI
-221 DNGDIPTLYSLNE
+221 DNGDIPTLYNLSELN
-234 LDDLNEAWTEARK
+234 DLNEAWTEAKK
-247 EITSIYNDENDIRR
+247 EITSIYGDENDIRR

-271 MIPNLIYDKETTE
+271 MIPNLVYDKETTE

-309 ANQRINEE
+309 ANQRITEE
-317 DFQKLESLSV
+317 DLQKLQSLAV

-336 GLKNTFITYMGR
+336 GIKDSIITYIGR
-348 LFIIGILISYF
+348 LLIIGILISYF
-359 FTFLSIFRPHIFKK
+359 FTFLLIYRSHIFEK
-373 WQMILVIA
+373 WQLLLVIA
-381 LIYVFIIIIAN
+381 FIYVFIIVIAN
-392 LFVYQ
+392 IFVYQ

-447 GLFMSSIAIYTVRRI
+447 GLFMSSIAMYTVRRI

-475 IGASIIVVL
+475 MGASIIAVL
-484 SHGLFIGHNFSTM
+484 SHGLFMGHSVSTM
-497 GVDLAYLIVNSIFC
+497 GVDLTYLLVNSIFA

-605 ENKHDTLTPAMSAK
+605 DNKHDSLTPAMSAK
-619 IIRKHVN
+619 IIRKHVI
-626 DGLNL
+626 DGLKL
-631 ANDYGL
+631 AKDYGL
-637 PKIVSDFIPMH
+637 PKLVSDFIPMH

-659 MALEAVKDTD
+659 MALEAAKDTN

-675 AFRYPG
+675 AYRYPG

-699 AAVRSIKNP
+699 AAVRSIKEP

-716 VDTVIKGR
+716 VDKVIKGR
-724 LADGQLDE
+724 LNDGQLDE

-745 TVDGNTGM
+745 TVDGNSGM
-753 IPVLR
+753 LPVLR

-770 NTSPNNT
+770 DNPSDST

>member
-1 LIRKKNSQ
+1 MRKNKK
-9 SFVEKIK
+9 SFLSKIK
-16 IFVGNYYKQISILIS
+16 IFINKYFKQLSILIS

-64 NFPILKTKEKL
+64 NFPILKSKSTL

-88 IFNRKQEIVDK
+88 IFSRKQEIVDN
-99 QSSNLSSFF
+99 QTSNLSSFF
-108 LLANDIRLANKDL
+108 QLTNEIRLANKDL
-121 LNSRNLVYDYR
+121 FNSRNLVYDYR

-146 DSASLSQK
+146 DSAALSQK

-165 KDKEDWNKFLMPISQ
+165 QDKEDWNIFLMPIPQ
-180 GGPQYPLKEFQKDIL
+180 GGPQFSLKEFQEDIL

-208 INESIIVSNQLAV
+208 IKESIIISDQLAI
-221 DNGDIPTLYSLNE
+221 DNGDIPTLYNLSELN
-234 LDDLNEAWTEARK
+234 DLNEAWTEAKK
-247 EITSIYNDENDIRR
+247 EITSIYGAENDIRR

-271 MIPNLIYDKETTE
+271 MIPNLVYDKETTE

-309 ANQRINEE
+309 ANQRITEE
-317 DFQKLESLSV
+317 DLQKLQSLAV

-336 GLKNTFITYMGR
+336 GIKDSIITYIGR
-348 LFIIGILISYF
+348 LLIIGILISYF
-359 FTFLSIFRPHIFKK
+359 FTFLLIYRSHIFEK
-373 WQMILVIA
+373 WQLLLVIA
-381 LIYVFIIIIAN
+381 FIYVFIIVIAN
-392 LFVYQ
+392 IFVYQ

-447 GLFMSSIAIYTVRRI
+447 GLFMSSIAMYTVRRI

-475 IGASIIVVL
+475 MGASIIAVL
-484 SHGLFIGHNFSTM
+484 SHGLFMGHNVSTM
-497 GVDLAYLIVNSIFC
+497 GVDLTYLLVNSIFA

-605 ENKHDTLTPAMSAK
+605 DNKHDSLTPAMSAK
-619 IIRKHVN
+619 IIRKHVI
-626 DGLNL
+626 DGLKL
-631 ANDYGL
+631 AKDYGL
-637 PKIVSDFIPMH
+637 PKLVSDFIPMH

-659 MALEAVKDTD
+659 MALEAAKDTN

-675 AFRYPG
+675 AYRYPG

-699 AAVRSIKNP
+699 AAVRSIKEP

-716 VDTVIKGR
+716 VDKVIKGR
-724 LADGQLDE
+724 LNDGQLDE

-745 TVDGNTGM
+745 TVDGNSGM
-753 IPVLR
+753 LPVLR

-770 NTSPNNT
+770 DNPSDST

>member
-1 LIRKKNSQ
+1 MRKNRK
-9 SFVEKIK
+9 SFLSKIK
-16 IFVGNYYKQISILIS
+16 IFINKYFKQLSILIS

-64 NFPILKTKEKL
+64 NFPILKSKSTL

-88 IFNRKQEIVDK
+88 IFSRKQEIVDN
-99 QSSNLSSFF
+99 QTSNLSSFF
-108 LLANDIRLANKDL
+108 QLTNEIRLANKDL
-121 LNSRNLVYDYR
+121 FNSRNLVYDYR

-146 DSASLSQK
+146 DSAALSQK

-165 KDKEDWNKFLMPISQ
+165 QDKEDWNIFLMPIPQ
-180 GGPQYPLKEFQKDIL
+180 GGPQFSLKEFQEDIL

-208 INESIIVSNQLAV
+208 IKESIIISDQLAI
-221 DNGDIPTLYSLNE
+221 DNGDIPTLYNLSELN
-234 LDDLNEAWTEARK
+234 DLNEAWTEAKK
-247 EITSIYNDENDIRR
+247 EITSIYGAENDIRR

-271 MIPNLIYDKETTE
+271 MIPNLVYDKETTE

-309 ANQRINEE
+309 ANQRITEE
-317 DFQKLESLSV
+317 DLQKLQSLAV

-336 GLKNTFITYMGR
+336 GIKDSIITYIGR
-348 LFIIGILISYF
+348 LLIIGILISYF
-359 FTFLSIFRPHIFKK
+359 FTFLLIYRSHIFEK
-373 WQMILVIA
+373 WQLLLVIA
-381 LIYVFIIIIAN
+381 FIYVFIIVIAN
-392 LFVYQ
+392 IFVYQ

-447 GLFMSSIAIYTVRRI
+447 GLFMSSIAMYTVRRI

-475 IGASIIVVL
+475 MGASIIAVL
-484 SHGLFIGHNFSTM
+484 SHGLFMGHNVSTM
-497 GVDLAYLIVNSIFC
+497 GVDLTYLLVNSIFA

-605 ENKHDTLTPAMSAK
+605 DNKHDSLTPAMSAK
-619 IIRKHVN
+619 IIRKHVI
-626 DGLNL
+626 DGLKL
-631 ANDYGL
+631 AKDYGL
-637 PKIVSDFIPMH
+637 PKLVSDFIPMH

-659 MALEAVKDTD
+659 MALEVAKDTN

-675 AFRYPG
+675 AYRYPG

-699 AAVRSIKNP
+699 AAVRSIKEP

-716 VDTVIKGR
+716 VDKVIKGR
-724 LADGQLDE
+724 LNDGQLDE

-745 TVDGNTGM
+745 TVDGNSGM
-753 IPVLR
+753 LPVLR

-770 NTSPNNT
+770 DNPSDST

>member
-1 LIRKKNSQ
+1 MIIKKNKK
-9 SFVEKIK
+9 SFLDKIIK
-16 IFVGNYYKQISILIS
+16 FVNKYYKQIVILVL
-31 LTIILSLFFQRGRS
+31 LTIIISLFFQRGRS

-64 NFPILKTKEKL
+64 NFPILKSKKKL

-88 IFNRKQEIVDK
+88 IFNRKQEIVDN
-99 QSSNLSSFF
+99 QSSNVSSFF
-108 LLANDIRLANKDL
+108 LLAKDIRLSNRDL
-121 LNSRNLVYDYR
+121 FNSRNLVYDYR

-146 DSASLSQK
+146 DSTALSQK
-154 VIEFYKLYSFA
+154 VIEFYALYSFV
-165 KDKEDWNKFLMPISQ
+165 KDKDDWNKFLMPVSQ
-180 GGPQYPLKEFQKDIL
+180 GGPQFSLKQFQEDIL
-195 QICRNRWAIGILD
+195 QICRNRWSIGILD
-208 INESIIVSNQLAV
+208 INESTIISNQLAV
-221 DNGDIPTLYSLNE
+221 DKGEIPTLYNLNE
-234 LDDLNEAWTEARK
+234 LNDLNEAWTEARK
-247 EITSIYNDENDIRR
+247 EITTIYSDENDTRR
-261 ELGYDLIIEF
+261 ELGYDLIVEF

-284 RRQNASLDR
+284 RRQNATLDR

-299 IVLKDEMIVN
+299 IVLKDEMIVT

-317 DFQKLESLSV
+317 DLQKLQSLTV

-336 GLKNTFITYMGR
+336 GLKDSFITYLGR
-348 LFIIGILISYF
+348 LLIIGILISYF
-359 FTFLSIFRPHIFKK
+359 FTFLLIYRPHIFEK
-373 WQMILVIA
+373 WQLLLVIS
-381 LIYVFIIIIAN
+381 LIYVFIIVLAN

-397 LDFSEFLIPVTV
+397 LEFSEFLIPITV

-417 FDARIGFMGT
+417 FDARIGFIAT

-437 IGNDLEFIVT
+437 IGNNLEFIVT
-447 GLFMSSIAIYTVRRI
+447 SLFISSIAMYTVRRI

-475 IGASIIVVL
+475 AGASIIAVF
-484 SHGLFIGHNFSTM
+484 SHGLFIGHSFNTM
-497 GVDLAYLIVNSIFC
+497 GVDLTYLFVNSVFS

-520 ILEVSFGITTDL
+520 ILEVSFGITTNL

-619 IIRKHVN
+619 IIRKHVV
-626 DGLNL
+626 DGLKL
-631 ANDYGL
+631 AKDYGL

-659 MALEAVKDTD
+659 MALEAAKDTD

-675 AFRYPG
+675 SYRYPG

-699 AAVRSIKNP
+699 AAVRSIKDP

-716 VDTVIKGR
+716 VDKVIKGR
-724 LADGQLDE
+724 VSDGQLDE

-745 TVDGNTGM
+745 TVDGNSGM

-758 GIYHIRIEYPED
+758 GIYHIRIEYPESD
-770 NTSPNNT
+770 TLSDAK

>member
-1 LIRKKNSQ
+1 MRKNRK
-9 SFVEKIK
+9 SFLSKIK
-16 IFVGNYYKQISILIS
+16 IFINKYFKQLSILIS

-64 NFPILKTKEKL
+64 NFPILKSKSTL

-88 IFNRKQEIVDK
+88 IFSRKQEIVDN
-99 QSSNLSSFF
+99 QTSNLSSFF
-108 LLANDIRLANKDL
+108 QLTNEIRLANKDL
-121 LNSRNLVYDYR
+121 FNSRNLVYDYR

-146 DSASLSQK
+146 DSAALSQK

-165 KDKEDWNKFLMPISQ
+165 QDKEDWNIFLMPIPQ
-180 GGPQYPLKEFQKDIL
+180 GGPQFSLKEFQEDIL

-208 INESIIVSNQLAV
+208 IKESIIISDQLAI
-221 DNGDIPTLYSLNE
+221 DNGDIPTLYNLSELN
-234 LDDLNEAWTEARK
+234 DLNEAWTEAKK
-247 EITSIYNDENDIRR
+247 EITSIYGDENDIRR

-271 MIPNLIYDKETTE
+271 MIPNLVYDKETTE

-309 ANQRINEE
+309 ANQRITEE
-317 DFQKLESLSV
+317 DLQKLQSLAV

-336 GLKNTFITYMGR
+336 GIKDSIITYIGR
-348 LFIIGILISYF
+348 LLIIGILISYF
-359 FTFLSIFRPHIFKK
+359 FTFLLIYRSHIFEK
-373 WQMILVIA
+373 WQLLLVIA
-381 LIYVFIIIIAN
+381 FIYVFIIVIAN
-392 LFVYQ
+392 IFVYQ

-447 GLFMSSIAIYTVRRI
+447 GLFMSSIAMYTVRRI

-475 IGASIIVVL
+475 MGASIIAVL
-484 SHGLFIGHNFSTM
+484 SHGLFMGHSVSTM
-497 GVDLAYLIVNSIFC
+497 GVDLTYLLVNSIFA

-605 ENKHDTLTPAMSAK
+605 DNKHDSLTPAMSAK
-619 IIRKHVN
+619 IIRKHVI
-626 DGLNL
+626 DGLKL
-631 ANDYGL
+631 AKDYGL
-637 PKIVSDFIPMH
+637 PKLVSDFIPMH

-659 MALEAVKDTD
+659 MALEAAKDTN

-675 AFRYPG
+675 AYRYPG

-699 AAVRSIKNP
+699 AAVRSIKEP

-716 VDTVIKGR
+716 VDKVIKGR
-724 LADGQLDE
+724 LNDGQLDE

-745 TVDGNTGM
+745 TVDGNSGM
-753 IPVLR
+753 LPVLR

-770 NTSPNNT
+770 DNPSDSR

>member
-1 LIRKKNSQ
+1 MRKNRK
-9 SFVEKIK
+9 SFLSKIK
-16 IFVGNYYKQISILIS
+16 IFINKYFKQLSILIS

-64 NFPILKTKEKL
+64 NFPILKSKSTL

-88 IFNRKQEIVDK
+88 IFSRKQEIVDN
-99 QSSNLSSFF
+99 QTSNLSSFF
-108 LLANDIRLANKDL
+108 QLTNEIRLANKDL
-121 LNSRNLVYDYR
+121 FNSRNLVYDYR

-146 DSASLSQK
+146 DSAALSQK

-165 KDKEDWNKFLMPISQ
+165 QDKEDWNIFLMPIPQ
-180 GGPQYPLKEFQKDIL
+180 GGPQFSLKEFQEDIL

-208 INESIIVSNQLAV
+208 IKESIIISDQLAI
-221 DNGDIPTLYSLNE
+221 DNGDIPTLYNLSELN
-234 LDDLNEAWTEARK
+234 DLNEAWTEAKK
-247 EITSIYNDENDIRR
+247 EITSIYGDENDIRR

-271 MIPNLIYDKETTE
+271 MIPNLVYDKETTE

-309 ANQRINEE
+309 ANQRITEE
-317 DFQKLESLSV
+317 DLQKLQSLAV

-336 GLKNTFITYMGR
+336 GIKDSIITYIGR
-348 LFIIGILISYF
+348 LLIIGILISYF
-359 FTFLSIFRPHIFKK
+359 FTFLLIYRSHIFEK
-373 WQMILVIA
+373 WQLLLVIA
-381 LIYVFIIIIAN
+381 FIYVFIIVIAN
-392 LFVYQ
+392 IFVYQ

-447 GLFMSSIAIYTVRRI
+447 GLFMSSIAMYTVRRI

-475 IGASIIVVL
+475 MGASIIAVL
-484 SHGLFIGHNFSTM
+484 SHGLFMGHNVSTM
-497 GVDLAYLIVNSIFC
+497 GVDLTYLLVNSIFA

-605 ENKHDTLTPAMSAK
+605 DNKHDSLTPAMSAK
-619 IIRKHVN
+619 IIRKHVI
-626 DGLNL
+626 DGLKL
-631 ANDYGL
+631 AKDYGL
-637 PKIVSDFIPMH
+637 PKLVSDFIPMH

-659 MALEAVKDTD
+659 MALEAAKDTN

-675 AFRYPG
+675 AYRYPG

-699 AAVRSIKNP
+699 AAVRSIKEP

-716 VDTVIKGR
+716 VDKVIKGR
-724 LADGQLDE
+724 LNDGQLDE

-745 TVDGNTGM
+745 TVDGNSGM
-753 IPVLR
+753 LPVLR

-770 NTSPNNT
+770 DNPSDST

>member
-1 LIRKKNSQ
+1 M
-9 SFVEKIK
+9 
-16 IFVGNYYKQISILIS
+16 
-31 LTIILSLFFQRGRS
+31 FFQRGRS

-64 NFPILKTKEKL
+64 NFPILKSKSTL

-88 IFNRKQEIVDK
+88 IFSRKQEIVDN
-99 QSSNLSSFF
+99 QTSNLSSFF
-108 LLANDIRLANKDL
+108 QLTNEIRLANKDL
-121 LNSRNLVYDYR
+121 FNSRNLVYDYR

-146 DSASLSQK
+146 DSAALSQK

-165 KDKEDWNKFLMPISQ
+165 QDKEDWNIFLMPIPQ
-180 GGPQYPLKEFQKDIL
+180 GGPQFSLKEFQEDIL

-208 INESIIVSNQLAV
+208 IKESIIISDQLAI
-221 DNGDIPTLYSLNE
+221 DNGDIPTLYNLSELN
-234 LDDLNEAWTEARK
+234 DLNEAWTEAKK
-247 EITSIYNDENDIRR
+247 EITSIYGDENDIRR

-271 MIPNLIYDKETTE
+271 MIPNLVYDKETTE

-309 ANQRINEE
+309 ANQRITEE
-317 DFQKLESLSV
+317 DLQKLQSLAV

-336 GLKNTFITYMGR
+336 GIKDSIITYIGR
-348 LFIIGILISYF
+348 LLIIGILISYF
-359 FTFLSIFRPHIFKK
+359 FTFLLIYRSHIFEK
-373 WQMILVIA
+373 WQLLLVIA
-381 LIYVFIIIIAN
+381 FIYVFIIVIAN
-392 LFVYQ
+392 IFVYQ

-447 GLFMSSIAIYTVRRI
+447 GLFMSSIAMYTVRRI

-475 IGASIIVVL
+475 MGASIIAVL
-484 SHGLFIGHNFSTM
+484 SHGLFMGHSVSTM
-497 GVDLAYLIVNSIFC
+497 GVDLTYLLVNSIFA

-605 ENKHDTLTPAMSAK
+605 DNKHDSLTPAMSAK
-619 IIRKHVN
+619 IIRKHVI
-626 DGLNL
+626 DGLKL
-631 ANDYGL
+631 AKDYGL
-637 PKIVSDFIPMH
+637 PRLVSDFIPMH

-659 MALEAVKDTD
+659 MALEAAKDTN

-675 AFRYPG
+675 AYRYPG

-699 AAVRSIKNP
+699 AAVRSIKEP

-716 VDTVIKGR
+716 VDKVIKGR
-724 LADGQLDE
+724 LNDGQLDE

-745 TVDGNTGM
+745 TVDGNSGM
-753 IPVLR
+753 LPVLR

-770 NTSPNNT
+770 DNPSDST

>member
-1 LIRKKNSQ
+1 MRKNRK
-9 SFVEKIK
+9 SFLSKIK
-16 IFVGNYYKQISILIS
+16 IFINKYFKQLSILIS

-64 NFPILKTKEKL
+64 NFPILKSKSTL

-88 IFNRKQEIVDK
+88 IFSRKQEIVDN
-99 QSSNLSSFF
+99 QTSNLSSFF
-108 LLANDIRLANKDL
+108 QLTNEIRLANKDL
-121 LNSRNLVYDYR
+121 FNSRNLVYDYR

-146 DSASLSQK
+146 DSAALSQK

-165 KDKEDWNKFLMPISQ
+165 QDKEDWNIFLMPIPQ
-180 GGPQYPLKEFQKDIL
+180 GGPQFSLKEFQEDIL

-208 INESIIVSNQLAV
+208 IKESIIISDQLAI
-221 DNGDIPTLYSLNE
+221 DNGDIPTLYNLSELN
-234 LDDLNEAWTEARK
+234 DLNEAWTEAKK
-247 EITSIYNDENDIRR
+247 EITSIYSDENDIRR
-261 ELGYDLIIEF
+261 ELGYDLILEF

-309 ANQRINEE
+309 ANQRITEE
-317 DFQKLESLSV
+317 DLQKLQSLAV

-336 GLKNTFITYMGR
+336 GIKDSIITYIGR
-348 LFIIGILISYF
+348 LLIIGILISYF
-359 FTFLSIFRPHIFKK
+359 FTFLLIYRSHIFEK
-373 WQMILVIA
+373 WQLLLVIA
-381 LIYVFIIIIAN
+381 FIYVFIIVIAN
-392 LFVYQ
+392 IFVYQ

-447 GLFMSSIAIYTVRRI
+447 GLFMSSIAMYTVRRI

-475 IGASIIVVL
+475 MGASIIAVL
-484 SHGLFIGHNFSTM
+484 SHGLFMGHNVSTM
-497 GVDLAYLIVNSIFC
+497 GVDLTYLLVNSIFA

-605 ENKHDTLTPAMSAK
+605 DNKHDSLTPAMSAK
-619 IIRKHVN
+619 IIRKHVI
-626 DGLNL
+626 DGLKL
-631 ANDYGL
+631 AKDYGL
-637 PKIVSDFIPMH
+637 PKLVSDFIPMH

-659 MALEAVKDTD
+659 MALEAAKDTN

-675 AFRYPG
+675 AYRYPG
-681 PKPNTKETGILM
+681 PQPNTKETGILM

-699 AAVRSIKNP
+699 AAVRSIKEP

-716 VDTVIKGR
+716 VDKVIKGR
-724 LADGQLDE
+724 LNDGQLDE

-745 TVDGNTGM
+745 TVDGNSGM
-753 IPVLR
+753 LPVLR

-770 NTSPNNT
+770 DNPSDSR

>member
-1 LIRKKNSQ
+1 MRKNKK
-9 SFVEKIK
+9 SFLSKIK
-16 IFVGNYYKQISILIS
+16 IFINKYFKQLSILIS

-64 NFPILKTKEKL
+64 NFPILKSKSTL

-88 IFNRKQEIVDK
+88 IFSRKQEIVDN
-99 QSSNLSSFF
+99 QTSNLSSFF
-108 LLANDIRLANKDL
+108 QLTNEIRLANKDL
-121 LNSRNLVYDYR
+121 FNSRNLVYDYR

-146 DSASLSQK
+146 DSAVLSQK

-165 KDKEDWNKFLMPISQ
+165 QDKEDWNIFLMPIPQ
-180 GGPQYPLKEFQKDIL
+180 GGPQFSLKEFQEDIL

-208 INESIIVSNQLAV
+208 IKESIIISDQLAI
-221 DNGDIPTLYSLNE
+221 DNGDIPTLYNLSELN
-234 LDDLNEAWTEARK
+234 DLNEAWTEAKK
-247 EITSIYNDENDIRR
+247 EITSIYGDENDIRR

-271 MIPNLIYDKETTE
+271 MIPNLVYDKETTE

-309 ANQRINEE
+309 ANQRITEE
-317 DFQKLESLSV
+317 DLQKLQSLAV

-336 GLKNTFITYMGR
+336 GIKDSIITYIGR
-348 LFIIGILISYF
+348 LLIIGILISYF
-359 FTFLSIFRPHIFKK
+359 FTFLLIYRSHIFEK
-373 WQMILVIA
+373 WQLLLVIA
-381 LIYVFIIIIAN
+381 FIYVFIIVIAN
-392 LFVYQ
+392 IFVYQ

-447 GLFMSSIAIYTVRRI
+447 GLFMSSIAMYTVRRI

-475 IGASIIVVL
+475 MGASIIAVL
-484 SHGLFIGHNFSTM
+484 SHGLFMGHNVSTM
-497 GVDLAYLIVNSIFC
+497 GVDLTYLLVNSIFA

-605 ENKHDTLTPAMSAK
+605 DNKHDSLTPAMSAK
-619 IIRKHVN
+619 IIRKHVI
-626 DGLNL
+626 DGLKL
-631 ANDYGL
+631 AKDYGL
-637 PKIVSDFIPMH
+637 PKLVSDFIPMH

-659 MALEAVKDTD
+659 MALEAAKDTN

-675 AFRYPG
+675 AYRYPG

-699 AAVRSIKNP
+699 AAVRSIKEP

-716 VDTVIKGR
+716 VDKVIKGR
-724 LADGQLDE
+724 LNDGQLDE

-745 TVDGNTGM
+745 TVDGNSGM
-753 IPVLR
+753 LPVLR

-770 NTSPNNT
+770 DNPSDSR

>member
-1 LIRKKNSQ
+1 MRKNRK
-9 SFVEKIK
+9 SFLSKIK
-16 IFVGNYYKQISILIS
+16 IFINKYFKQLSILIS

-64 NFPILKTKEKL
+64 NFPILKSKSTL

-88 IFNRKQEIVDK
+88 IFSRKQEIVDN
-99 QSSNLSSFF
+99 QTYNLSSFF
-108 LLANDIRLANKDL
+108 QLTNEIRLANKDL
-121 LNSRNLVYDYR
+121 FNSRNLVYDYR

-146 DSASLSQK
+146 DSAALSQK

-165 KDKEDWNKFLMPISQ
+165 QDKEDWNIFLMPIPQ
-180 GGPQYPLKEFQKDIL
+180 GGPQFSLKEFQEDIL

-208 INESIIVSNQLAV
+208 IKESIIISDQLAI
-221 DNGDIPTLYSLNE
+221 DNGDIPTLYNLSELN
-234 LDDLNEAWTEARK
+234 DLNEAWTEAKK
-247 EITSIYNDENDIRR
+247 EITSIYGSENDIRR

-271 MIPNLIYDKETTE
+271 MIPNLVYDKETTE

-309 ANQRINEE
+309 ANQRITEE
-317 DFQKLESLSV
+317 DLQKLQSLAV

-336 GLKNTFITYMGR
+336 GIKDSIITYIGR
-348 LFIIGILISYF
+348 LLIIGILISYF
-359 FTFLSIFRPHIFKK
+359 FTFLLIYRSHIFEK
-373 WQMILVIA
+373 WQLLLVIA
-381 LIYVFIIIIAN
+381 FIYVFIIVIAN
-392 LFVYQ
+392 IFVYQ

-447 GLFMSSIAIYTVRRI
+447 GLFMSSIAMYTVRRI

-475 IGASIIVVL
+475 MGASIIAVL
-484 SHGLFIGHNFSTM
+484 SHGLFMGHSVSTM
-497 GVDLAYLIVNSIFC
+497 GVDLTYLLVNSIFA

-605 ENKHDTLTPAMSAK
+605 DNKHDSLTPAMSAK
-619 IIRKHVN
+619 IIRKHVI
-626 DGLNL
+626 DGLKL
-631 ANDYGL
+631 AKDYGL
-637 PKIVSDFIPMH
+637 PKLVSDFIPMH

-659 MALEAVKDTD
+659 MALEAAKDTN

-675 AFRYPG
+675 AYRYPG

-699 AAVRSIKNP
+699 AAVRSIKEP

-716 VDTVIKGR
+716 VDKVIKGR
-724 LADGQLDE
+724 LNDGQLDE

-745 TVDGNTGM
+745 TVDGNSGM
-753 IPVLR
+753 LPVLR

-770 NTSPNNT
+770 DNPSDSR

>member
-1 LIRKKNSQ
+1 MRKNRK
-9 SFVEKIK
+9 SFLSKIK
-16 IFVGNYYKQISILIS
+16 IFINKYFKQLSILIS

-64 NFPILKTKEKL
+64 NFPILKSKSTL

-88 IFNRKQEIVDK
+88 IFSRKQEIVDN
-99 QSSNLSSFF
+99 QTSNLSSFF
-108 LLANDIRLANKDL
+108 QLTNEIRLANKDL
-121 LNSRNLVYDYR
+121 FNSRNLVYDYR

-146 DSASLSQK
+146 DSAALSQK

-165 KDKEDWNKFLMPISQ
+165 QDKEDWNIFLMPIPQ
-180 GGPQYPLKEFQKDIL
+180 GGPQFSLKEFQEDIL

-208 INESIIVSNQLAV
+208 IKESIIISDQLAI
-221 DNGDIPTLYSLNE
+221 DNGDIPTLYNLSELN
-234 LDDLNEAWTEARK
+234 DLNEAWTEAKK
-247 EITSIYNDENDIRR
+247 EITSVYGAENDIRR

-271 MIPNLIYDKETTE
+271 MIPNLVYDKETTE

-309 ANQRINEE
+309 ANQRITEE
-317 DFQKLESLSV
+317 DLQKLQSLAV

-336 GLKNTFITYMGR
+336 GIKDSIITYIGR
-348 LFIIGILISYF
+348 LLIIGILISYF
-359 FTFLSIFRPHIFKK
+359 FTFLLIYRSHIFEK
-373 WQMILVIA
+373 WQLLLVIA
-381 LIYVFIIIIAN
+381 FIYVFIIVIAN
-392 LFVYQ
+392 IFVYQ

-447 GLFMSSIAIYTVRRI
+447 GLFMSSIAMYTVRRI

-475 IGASIIVVL
+475 MGASIIAVL
-484 SHGLFIGHNFSTM
+484 SHGLFMGHNVSTM
-497 GVDLAYLIVNSIFC
+497 GVDLSYLLVSSIFA

-605 ENKHDTLTPAMSAK
+605 DNKHDSLTPAMSAK
-619 IIRKHVN
+619 IIRKHVI
-626 DGLNL
+626 DGLKL
-631 ANDYGL
+631 AKDYGL
-637 PKIVSDFIPMH
+637 PKLVSDFIPMH

-659 MALEAVKDTD
+659 MALEAAKDTN

-675 AFRYPG
+675 AYRYPG

-699 AAVRSIKNP
+699 AAVRSIKEP

-716 VDTVIKGR
+716 VDKVIKGR
-724 LADGQLDE
+724 LNDGQLDE

-745 TVDGNTGM
+745 TVDGNSGM
-753 IPVLR
+753 LPVLR

-770 NTSPNNT
+770 DNPSDSR

>member
-1 LIRKKNSQ
+1 MRKNRK
-9 SFVEKIK
+9 SFLSKIK
-16 IFVGNYYKQISILIS
+16 IFINKYFKQLSILIS

-64 NFPILKTKEKL
+64 NFPILKSKSTL

-88 IFNRKQEIVDK
+88 IFSRKQEIVDN
-99 QSSNLSSFF
+99 QTSNLSSFF
-108 LLANDIRLANKDL
+108 QLTNEIRLANKDL
-121 LNSRNLVYDYR
+121 FNSRNLVYDYR

-146 DSASLSQK
+146 DSAALSQK

-165 KDKEDWNKFLMPISQ
+165 QDKDDWNIFLMPIPQ
-180 GGPQYPLKEFQKDIL
+180 GGPQFSLKEFQEDIL

-208 INESIIVSNQLAV
+208 IKESIIISDQLAI
-221 DNGDIPTLYSLNE
+221 DNGDIPTLYNLSELN
-234 LDDLNEAWTEARK
+234 DLNEAWTEAKK
-247 EITSIYNDENDIRR
+247 EITSVYGAENDIRR

-271 MIPNLIYDKETTE
+271 MIPNLVYDKETTE

-309 ANQRINEE
+309 ANQRITEE
-317 DFQKLESLSV
+317 DLQKLQSLAV

-336 GLKNTFITYMGR
+336 GIKDSIITYIGR
-348 LFIIGILISYF
+348 LLIIGILISYF
-359 FTFLSIFRPHIFKK
+359 FTFLLIYRSHIFEK
-373 WQMILVIA
+373 WQLLLVIA
-381 LIYVFIIIIAN
+381 FIYVFIIVIAN
-392 LFVYQ
+392 IFVYQ

-447 GLFMSSIAIYTVRRI
+447 GLFMSSIAMYTVRRI

-475 IGASIIVVL
+475 MGASIIAVL
-484 SHGLFIGHNFSTM
+484 SHGLFMGHSVSTM
-497 GVDLAYLIVNSIFC
+497 GVDLTYLLVNSIFA

-605 ENKHDTLTPAMSAK
+605 DNKHDSLTPAMSAK
-619 IIRKHVN
+619 IIRKHVI
-626 DGLNL
+626 DGLKL
-631 ANDYGL
+631 AKDYGL
-637 PKIVSDFIPMH
+637 PKLVSDFIPMH

-659 MALEAVKDTD
+659 MALEAAKDTN

-675 AFRYPG
+675 AYRYPG

-699 AAVRSIKNP
+699 AAVRSIKEP

-716 VDTVIKGR
+716 VDKVIKGR
-724 LADGQLDE
+724 LNDGQLDE

-745 TVDGNTGM
+745 TVDGNSGM
-753 IPVLR
+753 LPVLR

-770 NTSPNNT
+770 DNPSDSR

>member
-1 LIRKKNSQ
+1 MRKNRK
-9 SFVEKIK
+9 SFLSKIK
-16 IFVGNYYKQISILIS
+16 IFINKYFKQLSILIS

-64 NFPILKTKEKL
+64 NFPILKSKSTL

-88 IFNRKQEIVDK
+88 IFSRKQEIVDN
-99 QSSNLSSFF
+99 QTSNLSSFF
-108 LLANDIRLANKDL
+108 QLTNEIRLANKDL
-121 LNSRNLVYDYR
+121 FNSRNLVYDYR

-146 DSASLSQK
+146 DSAALSQK

-165 KDKEDWNKFLMPISQ
+165 QDKEDWNIFLMPIPQ
-180 GGPQYPLKEFQKDIL
+180 GGPQFSLKEFQEDIL

-208 INESIIVSNQLAV
+208 IKESIIISDQLAI
-221 DNGDIPTLYSLNE
+221 DNGDIPTLYNLSELN
-234 LDDLNEAWTEARK
+234 DLNEAWTEAKK
-247 EITSIYNDENDIRR
+247 EITSIYGDENDIRR

-271 MIPNLIYDKETTE
+271 MIPNLVYDKETTE

-309 ANQRINEE
+309 ANQRITEE
-317 DFQKLESLSV
+317 DLQKLQSLAV

-336 GLKNTFITYMGR
+336 GIKDSIITYIGR
-348 LFIIGILISYF
+348 LLIIGILISYF
-359 FTFLSIFRPHIFKK
+359 FTFLLIYRSHIFEK
-373 WQMILVIA
+373 WQLLLVIA
-381 LIYVFIIIIAN
+381 FIYVFIIVIAN
-392 LFVYQ
+392 IFVYQ

-447 GLFMSSIAIYTVRRI
+447 GLFMSSIAMYTVRRI

-475 IGASIIVVL
+475 MGASIIAVL
-484 SHGLFIGHNFSTM
+484 SHGLFMGHSVSTM
-497 GVDLAYLIVNSIFC
+497 GVDLTYLLVNSIFA

-605 ENKHDTLTPAMSAK
+605 DNKHDSLTPAMSAK
-619 IIRKHVN
+619 IIRKHVI
-626 DGLNL
+626 DGLKL
-631 ANDYGL
+631 AKDYGL
-637 PKIVSDFIPMH
+637 PKLVSDFIPMH

-659 MALEAVKDTD
+659 MALEAAKDTN

-675 AFRYPG
+675 AYRYPG

-699 AAVRSIKNP
+699 AAVRSIKEP

-716 VDTVIKGR
+716 VDKVIKGR
-724 LADGQLDE
+724 LNDGQLVE

-745 TVDGNTGM
+745 TVDGNSGM
-753 IPVLR
+753 LPVLR

-770 NTSPNNT
+770 DNPSDSR

>member
-1 LIRKKNSQ
+1 MRKNRK
-9 SFVEKIK
+9 SFLSKIK
-16 IFVGNYYKQISILIS
+16 IFINKYFKQLSILIS

-64 NFPILKTKEKL
+64 NFPILKSKSTL

-88 IFNRKQEIVDK
+88 IFSRKQEIVDN
-99 QSSNLSSFF
+99 QTSNLSSFF
-108 LLANDIRLANKDL
+108 QLTNEIRLANKDL
-121 LNSRNLVYDYR
+121 FNSRNLVYDYR

-146 DSASLSQK
+146 DSAALSQK

-165 KDKEDWNKFLMPISQ
+165 QDKEDWNIFLMPIPQ
-180 GGPQYPLKEFQKDIL
+180 GGPQFSLKEFQEDIL

-208 INESIIVSNQLAV
+208 IKESIIISDQLAI
-221 DNGDIPTLYSLNE
+221 DNGDIPTLYNLSELN
-234 LDDLNEAWTEARK
+234 DLNEAWTEAKK
-247 EITSIYNDENDIRR
+247 EITSVYGAENDIRR

-271 MIPNLIYDKETTE
+271 MIPNLVYDKETTE

-309 ANQRINEE
+309 ANQRITEE
-317 DFQKLESLSV
+317 DLQKLQSLAV

-336 GLKNTFITYMGR
+336 GIKDSIITYIGR
-348 LFIIGILISYF
+348 LLIIGILISYF
-359 FTFLSIFRPHIFKK
+359 FTFLLIYRSHIFEK
-373 WQMILVIA
+373 WQLLLVIA
-381 LIYVFIIIIAN
+381 FIYVFIIVIAN
-392 LFVYQ
+392 IFVYQ

-432 LVGIM
+432 IVGIM

-447 GLFMSSIAIYTVRRI
+447 GLFMSSIAMYTVRRI

-475 IGASIIVVL
+475 MGASIIAVL
-484 SHGLFIGHNFSTM
+484 SHGLFMGHSVSTM
-497 GVDLAYLIVNSIFC
+497 GVDLTYLLVNSIFA

-605 ENKHDTLTPAMSAK
+605 DNKHDSLTPAMSAK
-619 IIRKHVN
+619 IIRKHVI
-626 DGLNL
+626 DGLKL
-631 ANDYGL
+631 AKDYGL
-637 PKIVSDFIPMH
+637 PKLVSDFIPMH

-659 MALEAVKDTD
+659 MALEAAKNTN

-675 AFRYPG
+675 AYRYTG

-699 AAVRSIKNP
+699 AAVRSIKEP

-716 VDTVIKGR
+716 VDKVIKGR
-724 LADGQLDE
+724 LNDGQLDE

-745 TVDGNTGM
+745 TVDGNSGM
-753 IPVLR
+753 LPVLR

-770 NTSPNNT
+770 DNPSDSR

>member
-1 LIRKKNSQ
+1 MRKNRK
-9 SFVEKIK
+9 SFLSKIK
-16 IFVGNYYKQISILIS
+16 IFINKYFKQLSILIS

-45 LQYSYNIDDIA
+45 LQYSYNLDDIA

-64 NFPILKTKEKL
+64 NFPILKSKSTL

-88 IFNRKQEIVDK
+88 IFSRKQEIVDN
-99 QSSNLSSFF
+99 QTSNLSSFF
-108 LLANDIRLANKDL
+108 QLTNEIRLANKDL
-121 LNSRNLVYDYR
+121 FNSRNLVYDYR

-146 DSASLSQK
+146 DSAALSQK

-165 KDKEDWNKFLMPISQ
+165 QDKEDWNIFLMPIPQ
-180 GGPQYPLKEFQKDIL
+180 GGPQFSLKEFQEDIL

-208 INESIIVSNQLAV
+208 IKESIIISDQLAI
-221 DNGDIPTLYSLNE
+221 DNGDIPTLYNLSELN
-234 LDDLNEAWTEARK
+234 DLNEAWTEAKK
-247 EITSIYNDENDIRR
+247 EITSIYGAENDIRR

-271 MIPNLIYDKETTE
+271 MIPNLVYDKETTE

-309 ANQRINEE
+309 ANQRITEE
-317 DFQKLESLSV
+317 DLQKLQSLAV

-336 GLKNTFITYMGR
+336 GIKDSIITYIGR
-348 LFIIGILISYF
+348 LLIIGILISYF
-359 FTFLSIFRPHIFKK
+359 FTFLLIYRSHIFEK
-373 WQMILVIA
+373 WQLLLVIA
-381 LIYVFIIIIAN
+381 FIYVFIIVIAN
-392 LFVYQ
+392 IFVYQ

-447 GLFMSSIAIYTVRRI
+447 GLFMSSIAMYTVRRI

-475 IGASIIVVL
+475 MGASIIAVL
-484 SHGLFIGHNFSTM
+484 SHGLFMGHNVSTM
-497 GVDLAYLIVNSIFC
+497 GVDLTYLLVNSIFA

-605 ENKHDTLTPAMSAK
+605 DNKHDSLTPAMSAK
-619 IIRKHVN
+619 IIRKHVI
-626 DGLNL
+626 DGLKL
-631 ANDYGL
+631 AKDYGL
-637 PKIVSDFIPMH
+637 PKLVSDFIPMH

-659 MALEAVKDTD
+659 MALEAAKDTN

-675 AFRYPG
+675 AYRYPG

-699 AAVRSIKNP
+699 AAVRSIKEP

-716 VDTVIKGR
+716 VDKVIKGR
-724 LADGQLDE
+724 LNDGQLDE

-745 TVDGNTGM
+745 TVDGNSGM
-753 IPVLR
+753 LPVLR

-770 NTSPNNT
+770 DNPSDST

>member
-1 LIRKKNSQ
+1 MRKNRK
-9 SFVEKIK
+9 SFLSKIK
-16 IFVGNYYKQISILIS
+16 IFINKYFKQLSILIS

-64 NFPILKTKEKL
+64 NFPILKSKSTL

-88 IFNRKQEIVDK
+88 IFSRKQEIVDN
-99 QSSNLSSFF
+99 QTSNLSSFF
-108 LLANDIRLANKDL
+108 QLTNEIRLANKDL
-121 LNSRNLVYDYR
+121 FNSRNLVYDYR

-146 DSASLSQK
+146 DSAALSQK

-165 KDKEDWNKFLMPISQ
+165 QDKEDWNIFLMPIPQ
-180 GGPQYPLKEFQKDIL
+180 GGPQFSLKEFQEDIL

-208 INESIIVSNQLAV
+208 IKESIIISDQLAI
-221 DNGDIPTLYSLNE
+221 DNGDIPTLYNLSELN
-234 LDDLNEAWTEARK
+234 DLNEAWTEAKK
-247 EITSIYNDENDIRR
+247 EITSIYGAENDIRR

-271 MIPNLIYDKETTE
+271 MIPNLVYDKETTE

-309 ANQRINEE
+309 ANQRITEE
-317 DFQKLESLSV
+317 DLQKLQSLAV

-336 GLKNTFITYMGR
+336 GIKDSIITYIGR
-348 LFIIGILISYF
+348 LLIIGILISYF
-359 FTFLSIFRPHIFKK
+359 FTFLLIYRSHIFEK
-373 WQMILVIA
+373 WQLLLVIA
-381 LIYVFIIIIAN
+381 FIYVFIIVIAN
-392 LFVYQ
+392 IFVYQ

-447 GLFMSSIAIYTVRRI
+447 GLFMSSIAMYTVRRI

-475 IGASIIVVL
+475 MGASIIAVL
-484 SHGLFIGHNFSTM
+484 SHGLFMGHSVSTM
-497 GVDLAYLIVNSIFC
+497 GVDLTYLLVNSIFA

-605 ENKHDTLTPAMSAK
+605 DNKHDSLTPAMSAK
-619 IIRKHVN
+619 IIRKHVI
-626 DGLNL
+626 DGLKL
-631 ANDYGL
+631 AKDYGL
-637 PKIVSDFIPMH
+637 PKLVSDFIPMH

-659 MALEAVKDTD
+659 MALEAAKDTN

-675 AFRYPG
+675 AYRYPG

-699 AAVRSIKNP
+699 AAVRSIKEP

-716 VDTVIKGR
+716 VDKVIKGR
-724 LADGQLDE
+724 LNDGQLDE

-745 TVDGNTGM
+745 TVDGNSGM
-753 IPVLR
+753 LPVLR

-770 NTSPNNT
+770 DNPSDSR

>member
-1 LIRKKNSQ
+1 MRKNRK
-9 SFVEKIK
+9 SFLSKIK
-16 IFVGNYYKQISILIS
+16 IFINKYFKQLSILIS

-45 LQYSYNIDDIA
+45 LQYSYNLDDIA

-64 NFPILKTKEKL
+64 NFPILKSKSTL

-88 IFNRKQEIVDK
+88 IFSRKQEIVDN
-99 QSSNLSSFF
+99 QTSNLSSFF
-108 LLANDIRLANKDL
+108 QLTNEIRLANKDL
-121 LNSRNLVYDYR
+121 FNSRNLVYDYR

-146 DSASLSQK
+146 DSAALSQK

-165 KDKEDWNKFLMPISQ
+165 QDKEDWNIFLMPIPQ
-180 GGPQYPLKEFQKDIL
+180 GGPQFSLKEFQEDIL

-208 INESIIVSNQLAV
+208 IKESIIISDQLAI
-221 DNGDIPTLYSLNE
+221 DNGDIPTLYNLSELN
-234 LDDLNEAWTEARK
+234 DLNEAWTEAKK
-247 EITSIYNDENDIRR
+247 EITSIYGAENDIRR

-271 MIPNLIYDKETTE
+271 MIPNLVYDKETTE

-309 ANQRINEE
+309 ANQRITEE
-317 DFQKLESLSV
+317 DLQKLQSLAV

-336 GLKNTFITYMGR
+336 GIKDSIITYIGR
-348 LFIIGILISYF
+348 LLIIGILISYF
-359 FTFLSIFRPHIFKK
+359 FTFLLIYRSHIFEK
-373 WQMILVIA
+373 WQLLLVIA
-381 LIYVFIIIIAN
+381 FIYVFIIVIAN
-392 LFVYQ
+392 IFVYQ

-447 GLFMSSIAIYTVRRI
+447 GLFMSSIAMYTVRRI

-475 IGASIIVVL
+475 MGASIIAVL
-484 SHGLFIGHNFSTM
+484 SHGLFMGHSVSTM
-497 GVDLAYLIVNSIFC
+497 GVDLTYLLVNSIFA

-605 ENKHDTLTPAMSAK
+605 DNKHDSLTPAMSAK
-619 IIRKHVN
+619 IIRKHVI
-626 DGLNL
+626 DGLKL
-631 ANDYGL
+631 AKDYGL
-637 PKIVSDFIPMH
+637 PKLVSDFIPMH

-659 MALEAVKDTD
+659 MALEAAKDTN

-675 AFRYPG
+675 AYRYPG

-699 AAVRSIKNP
+699 AAVRSIKEP

-716 VDTVIKGR
+716 VDKVIKGR
-724 LADGQLDE
+724 LNDGQLDE

-745 TVDGNTGM
+745 TVDGNSGM
-753 IPVLR
+753 LPVLR

-770 NTSPNNT
+770 DNPSDSR

>member
-1 LIRKKNSQ
+1 MRKNRK
-9 SFVEKIK
+9 SFLSKIK
-16 IFVGNYYKQISILIS
+16 IFINKYFKQLSILIS

-64 NFPILKTKEKL
+64 NFPILKSKSTL

-88 IFNRKQEIVDK
+88 IFSRKQEIVDN
-99 QSSNLSSFF
+99 QTSNLSSFF
-108 LLANDIRLANKDL
+108 QLTNEIRLANKDL
-121 LNSRNLVYDYR
+121 FNSRNLVYDYR

-146 DSASLSQK
+146 DSAALSQK

-165 KDKEDWNKFLMPISQ
+165 QDKEDWNIFLMPIPQ
-180 GGPQYPLKEFQKDIL
+180 GGPQFSLKEFQEDIL

-208 INESIIVSNQLAV
+208 IKESIIISDQLAI
-221 DNGDIPTLYSLNE
+221 DNGDIPTLYNLSELN
-234 LDDLNEAWTEARK
+234 DLNEAWTEAKK
-247 EITSIYNDENDIRR
+247 EITSIYGAENDIRR

-271 MIPNLIYDKETTE
+271 MIPNLVYDKETTE

-309 ANQRINEE
+309 ANQRITEE
-317 DFQKLESLSV
+317 DLQKLQSLAV

-336 GLKNTFITYMGR
+336 GIKDSIITYIGR
-348 LFIIGILISYF
+348 LLIIGILISYF
-359 FTFLSIFRPHIFKK
+359 FTFLLIYRSHIFEK
-373 WQMILVIA
+373 WQLLLVIA
-381 LIYVFIIIIAN
+381 FIYVFIIVIAN
-392 LFVYQ
+392 IFVYQ

-447 GLFMSSIAIYTVRRI
+447 GLFMSSIAMYTVRRI

-475 IGASIIVVL
+475 MGASIIAVL
-484 SHGLFIGHNFSTM
+484 SHGLFMGHSVSTM
-497 GVDLAYLIVNSIFC
+497 GVDLTYLLVNSIFA

-605 ENKHDTLTPAMSAK
+605 DNKHDSLTPAMSAK
-619 IIRKHVN
+619 IIRKHVI
-626 DGLNL
+626 DGLKL
-631 ANDYGL
+631 AKDYGL
-637 PKIVSDFIPMH
+637 PRLVSDFIPMH

-659 MALEAVKDTD
+659 MALEAAKDTN

-675 AFRYPG
+675 AYRYPG

-699 AAVRSIKNP
+699 AAVRSIKEP

-716 VDTVIKGR
+716 VDKVIKGR
-724 LADGQLDE
+724 LNDGQLDE

-745 TVDGNTGM
+745 TVDGNSGM
-753 IPVLR
+753 LPVLR

-770 NTSPNNT
+770 DNPSDST

>member
-1 LIRKKNSQ
+1 MRKNRK
-9 SFVEKIK
+9 SFLSKIK
-16 IFVGNYYKQISILIS
+16 IFINKYFKQLSILIS

-64 NFPILKTKEKL
+64 NFPILKSKSTL

-88 IFNRKQEIVDK
+88 IFSRKQEIVDN
-99 QSSNLSSFF
+99 QTSNLSSFF
-108 LLANDIRLANKDL
+108 QLTNEIRLANKDL
-121 LNSRNLVYDYR
+121 FNSRNLVYDYR

-146 DSASLSQK
+146 DSAALSQK

-165 KDKEDWNKFLMPISQ
+165 QDKEDWNIFLMPIPQ
-180 GGPQYPLKEFQKDIL
+180 GGPQFSLKEFQEDIL

-208 INESIIVSNQLAV
+208 IKESIIISDQLAI
-221 DNGDIPTLYSLNE
+221 DNGDIPTLYNLSELN
-234 LDDLNEAWTEARK
+234 DLNEAWTEAKK
-247 EITSIYNDENDIRR
+247 EITSIYGAENDIRR

-271 MIPNLIYDKETTE
+271 MIPNLVYDKETTE

-309 ANQRINEE
+309 ANQRITEE
-317 DFQKLESLSV
+317 DLQKLQSLAV

-336 GLKNTFITYMGR
+336 GIKDSIITYIGR
-348 LFIIGILISYF
+348 LLIIGILISYF
-359 FTFLSIFRPHIFKK
+359 FTFLLIYRSHIFEK
-373 WQMILVIA
+373 WQLLLVIA
-381 LIYVFIIIIAN
+381 FIYVFIIIIAN
-392 LFVYQ
+392 IFVYQ

-447 GLFMSSIAIYTVRRI
+447 GLFMSSIAMYTVRRI

-475 IGASIIVVL
+475 MGASIIAVL
-484 SHGLFIGHNFSTM
+484 SHGLFMGHSVSTM
-497 GVDLAYLIVNSIFC
+497 GVDLTYLLVNSIFA

-605 ENKHDTLTPAMSAK
+605 DNKHDSLTPAMSAK
-619 IIRKHVN
+619 IIRKHVI
-626 DGLNL
+626 DGLKL
-631 ANDYGL
+631 AKDYGL
-637 PKIVSDFIPMH
+637 PKLVSDFIPMH

-659 MALEAVKDTD
+659 MALEAAKDTN

-675 AFRYPG
+675 AYRYPG

-699 AAVRSIKNP
+699 AAVRSIKEP

-716 VDTVIKGR
+716 VDKVIKGR
-724 LADGQLDE
+724 LNDGQLDE

-745 TVDGNTGM
+745 TVDGNSGM
-753 IPVLR
+753 LPVLR

-770 NTSPNNT
+770 DNPSDST

>member
-1 LIRKKNSQ
+1 MRKNKK
-9 SFVEKIK
+9 SFLSKIK
-16 IFVGNYYKQISILIS
+16 IFINKYFKQLSILIS

-64 NFPILKTKEKL
+64 NFPILKSKSTL

-88 IFNRKQEIVDK
+88 IFSRKQEIVDN
-99 QSSNLSSFF
+99 QTSNLSSFF
-108 LLANDIRLANKDL
+108 QLTNEIRLANKDL
-121 LNSRNLVYDYR
+121 FNSRNLVYDYR

-146 DSASLSQK
+146 DSAALSQK

-165 KDKEDWNKFLMPISQ
+165 QDKEDWNIFLMPIPQ
-180 GGPQYPLKEFQKDIL
+180 GGPQFSLKEFQEDIL

-208 INESIIVSNQLAV
+208 IKESIIISDQLAI
-221 DNGDIPTLYSLNE
+221 DNGDIPTLYNLSELN
-234 LDDLNEAWTEARK
+234 DLNEAWTEAKK
-247 EITSIYNDENDIRR
+247 EITSIYGAENDIRR

-271 MIPNLIYDKETTE
+271 MIPNLVYDKETTE

-309 ANQRINEE
+309 ANQRITEE
-317 DFQKLESLSV
+317 DLQKLQSLAV

-336 GLKNTFITYMGR
+336 GIKDSIITYIGR
-348 LFIIGILISYF
+348 LLIIGILISYF
-359 FTFLSIFRPHIFKK
+359 FTFLLIYRSHIFEK
-373 WQMILVIA
+373 WQLLLVIA
-381 LIYVFIIIIAN
+381 FIYVFIIVIAN
-392 LFVYQ
+392 IFVYQ

-447 GLFMSSIAIYTVRRI
+447 GLFMSSIAMYTVRRI

-475 IGASIIVVL
+475 MGASIIAVL
-484 SHGLFIGHNFSTM
+484 SHGLFMGHSVSTM
-497 GVDLAYLIVNSIFC
+497 GVDLTYLLVNSIFA

-605 ENKHDTLTPAMSAK
+605 DNKHDSLTPAMSAK
-619 IIRKHVN
+619 IIRKHVI
-626 DGLNL
+626 DGLKL
-631 ANDYGL
+631 AKDYGL
-637 PKIVSDFIPMH
+637 PKLVSDFIPMH

-659 MALEAVKDTD
+659 MALEAAKDTN

-675 AFRYPG
+675 AYRYPG

-699 AAVRSIKNP
+699 AAVRSIKEP

-716 VDTVIKGR
+716 VDKVIKGR
-724 LADGQLDE
+724 LNDGQLDE

-745 TVDGNTGM
+745 TVDGNSGM
-753 IPVLR
+753 LPVLR

-770 NTSPNNT
+770 DNPSDSR

>member
-1 LIRKKNSQ
+1 MRKNKK
-9 SFVEKIK
+9 SFLSKIK
-16 IFVGNYYKQISILIS
+16 IFINKYFKQLSILIS

-64 NFPILKTKEKL
+64 NFPILKSKSTL

-88 IFNRKQEIVDK
+88 IFSRKQEIVDN

-108 LLANDIRLANKDL
+108 QLTNEIRLANKDL
-121 LNSRNLVYDYR
+121 FNSRNLVYDYR

-146 DSASLSQK
+146 DSAALSQK

-165 KDKEDWNKFLMPISQ
+165 QDKEDWNIFLMPIPQ
-180 GGPQYPLKEFQKDIL
+180 GGPQFSLKEFQEDIL

-208 INESIIVSNQLAV
+208 IKESIIISDQLAI
-221 DNGDIPTLYSLNE
+221 DNGDIPTLYNLSELN
-234 LDDLNEAWTEARK
+234 DLNEAWTEAKK
-247 EITSIYNDENDIRR
+247 EITSIYGDENDIRR

-271 MIPNLIYDKETTE
+271 MIPNLVYDKETTE

-309 ANQRINEE
+309 ANQRITEE
-317 DFQKLESLSV
+317 DLQKLQSLAV

-336 GLKNTFITYMGR
+336 GIKDSIITYIGR
-348 LFIIGILISYF
+348 LLIIGILISYF
-359 FTFLSIFRPHIFKK
+359 FTFLLIYRSHIFEK
-373 WQMILVIA
+373 WQLLLVIA
-381 LIYVFIIIIAN
+381 FIYVFIIVIAN
-392 LFVYQ
+392 IFVYQ

-447 GLFMSSIAIYTVRRI
+447 GLFMSSIAMYTVRRI

-475 IGASIIVVL
+475 MGASIIAVL
-484 SHGLFIGHNFSTM
+484 SHGLFMGHNVSTM
-497 GVDLAYLIVNSIFC
+497 GVDLTYLLVNSIFA

-605 ENKHDTLTPAMSAK
+605 DNKHDSLTPAMSAK
-619 IIRKHVN
+619 IIRKHVI
-626 DGLNL
+626 DGLKL
-631 ANDYGL
+631 AKDYGL
-637 PKIVSDFIPMH
+637 PKLVSDFIPMH

-659 MALEAVKDTD
+659 MALEAAKDTN

-675 AFRYPG
+675 AYRYPG

-699 AAVRSIKNP
+699 AAVRSIKEP

-716 VDTVIKGR
+716 VDKVIKGR
-724 LADGQLDE
+724 LNDGQLDE

-745 TVDGNTGM
+745 TVDGNSGM
-753 IPVLR
+753 LPVLR

-770 NTSPNNT
+770 DNPSDSR